1 MILIWLRLK
10 TINYRI
16 KVLCTCNARVLIVY
30 ISAEMYWKRANVYYA
45 QRVRGRIKYCTMP
58 KSPRPPNETTEL
70 LVEKPREETSMAPN
84 VLIKTPRLAS
94 VEGTE
99 FRKNALNIQMLSANL
114 YDQLFKELHHT
125 DESVL
130 RTALKG
136 LSKYNLP
143 STLDKMPDVEL
154 QLPQIDGN
162 IVDHFYKIGKEQSEP
177 YAVLMD
183 EFLKHPTPKMPK
195 EWVFRE
201 GWTRYGKDVEPCDFP
216 REKVMVFDVEVCC
229 KEGDLPTLATAVTS
243 EAWYSW
249 VSKDLI
255 SCNTRSGRY
264 LGYSCKDLI
273 PLETSIK
280 SKEKSTEWTN
290 TPKLC
295 VGHHVA
301 FDRARIMEQY
311 WLNRTALRFID
322 TMSLH
327 IAVSGIT
334 SYQKALLKS
343 KDAIEN
349 ESWQQNSSLNSL
361 NEVYKLYCKSELSK
375 NDRDIFVKGSLED
388 INNDFQNLMS
398 YCAND
403 VKATT
408 RVLEKLWPLF
418 LERFPHP
425 VTLAGILEL
434 GTSYLPVNSNWKR
447 YLDTSNEIYE
457 DMDIESKFLL
467 SQQANQACQL
477 MYNDNYKK
485 DLWLWDQ
492 DWTSKPLKLKKVKK
506 KKPEITVENKPVE
519 PENIYEERF
528 LQLEEMFKSL
538 MATKE
543 QMPIKT
549 PHLAGYPEWYRKL
562 CAPPKDSNWVPG
574 PILISSGMHIV
585 PKLLSL
591 MWKSLP
597 LHYVRGHGWGQLVP
611 YDTDIDLPDAELVPL
626 KELQEHYIKNNMS
639 CNCNIIIDNSD
650 LHEDVQTNLIKYE
663 CVFKKKKIKN
673 ITTQNRSCKENMVSN
688 CGMLKLPHKDGNHLN
703 VGNPLARDFLN
714 KFSQNGL
721 SGKDSKAEHVIEISR
736 MLSYWRNN
744 RERVE
749 KQMVVWT
756 DKLEGCG
763 AIIPQVVVCGTL
775 TRRAVERTWMTASN
789 AIDERVGSELRS
801 MIQSPPGYSL
811 VGADVDSQEL
821 WIASVIGDS
830 YCGKEHGSTAFG
842 WMTLSGKKSNGT
854 DMHSAT
860 AKAIGITRDNAK
872 VLNYARIYGAGKPFS
887 ERLLKQFNP
896 DLSAA
901 QAKQKAIAMFN
912 MTKGNRVYRL
922 LDSVLPEVK
931 KREHSRNGAQELCVI
946 YNMSVEQLFKK
957 PVWSGGSESEMF
969 NSLEQIACSK
979 QPKTPFLDSRLSR
992 ALEMNGID
1000 VDKYI
1005 PTRINWVVQ
1014 SGAVDFLHL
1023 MLVCMRWLIHPT
1035 VRFSLSFHDE
1045 IRYLVPNEHRY
1056 QTALALHVT
1065 NLLVRAFCVKK
1076 LGMTDLPQ
1084 SVAFFSSVEVDTA
1097 LRKDALS
1104 DCVTPSN
1111 PHGLSKGYGI
1121 PLGESLDIIK
1131 AIELSGGNIGV
1142 FKKKKRKTDK
1152 DLKTEQKSNIL
1163 N

>member
-1 MILIWLRLK
+1 
-10 TINYRI
+10 
-16 KVLCTCNARVLIVY
+16 
-30 ISAEMYWKRANVYYA
+30 MYWKRANVYYT
-45 QRVRGRIKYCTMP
+45 QCMRGRVKYSSVSKLPEQAKETKIMLEKSQEEVISDTM
-58 KSPRPPNETTEL
+58 T
-70 LVEKPREETSMAPN
+70 
-84 VLIKTPRLAS
+84 KTPRLMP
-94 VEGTE
+94 VEKSE

-114 YDQLFKELHHT
+114 YDQLFNEAHCT
-125 DESVL
+125 DENIL
-130 RTALKG
+130 KMALNE
-136 LSKYNLP
+136 LSKYDLP
-143 STLDKMPDVEL
+143 STLHKVPDVEL
-154 QLPQIDGN
+154 QLPPIEEN
-162 IVDHFYKIGKEQSEP
+162 IINHFLKIGKIQSEP
-177 YAVLMD
+177 YSVLMD
-183 EFLKHPTPKMPK
+183 EFLKHSIPQMPK

-201 GWTRYGKDVEPCDFP
+201 GWTRYGKEIEPCDYP
-216 REKVMVFDVEVCC
+216 REKVIIFDVEVCC
-229 KEGDLPTLATAVTS
+229 REGDLPTLATAVTS

-311 WLNRTALRFID
+311 WMNRTSLRFID

-327 IAVSGIT
+327 VAISGIT
-334 SYQKALLKS
+334 SYQKTLLKS
-343 KDAIEN
+343 KDSIED
-349 ESWQQNSSLNSL
+349 ESWQHYSSLNSL
-361 NEVYKLYCKSELSK
+361 NEVYKLYCKSELCKS
-375 NDRDIFVKGSLED
+375 DRDTFVKGSLND
-388 INNDFQNLMS
+388 INNNFQNLMS

-408 RVLEKLWPLF
+408 EVLIKLWPLF
-418 LERFPHP
+418 IERFPHP

-457 DMDIESKFLL
+457 DLDIESKFLL

-477 MYNDNYKK
+477 MYNDNFKK

-492 DWTSKPLKLKKVKK
+492 NWTSKVLKLKKEKK
-506 KKPEITVENKPVE
+506 KKPVITVENKPIE
-519 PENIYEERF
+519 PEDIYEERF
-528 LQLEEMFKSL
+528 LKLEKKFTPL
-538 MATKE
+538 METRE
-543 QMPIKT
+543 RMPVKT

-562 CAPPKDSNWVPG
+562 CAPPKHSSWVPG
-574 PILISSGMHIV
+574 PQLISSGMHLV

-611 YDTDIDLPDAELVPL
+611 FDTEIKLTDADLVPL
-626 KELQEHYIKNNMS
+626 KELQVHYIKSNAS
-639 CNCNIIIDNSD
+639 CDCKIIINNTE
-650 LHEDVQTNLIKYE
+650 LHEEVQTNLVKYE
-663 CVFKKKKIKN
+663 CVFKKKKFRN
-673 ITTQNRSCKENMVSN
+673 IHSMPCKDNLSTG
-688 CGMLKLPHKDGNHLN
+688 CGLLKLPHKDGNHLN

-721 SGKDSKAEHVIEISR
+721 SGKDSKAERIIEISR

-749 KQMVVWT
+749 GQIVVWT
-756 DKLEGCG
+756 DKLEGYG

-775 TRRAVERTWMTASN
+775 TRRAVERTWMTAAN

-830 YCGKEHGSTAFG
+830 FYGKEHGATAFG
-842 WMTLSGKKSNGT
+842 WMTLSGKKSDGT

-887 ERLLKQFNP
+887 ERLLKQFSP
-896 DLSAA
+896 DLSPA

-912 MTKGNRVYRL
+912 MTKGNRIYKL
-922 LDSVLPEVK
+922 HDSVLPEIK
-931 KREHSRNGAQELCVI
+931 KREHSRIGAQELCAI
-946 YNMSVEQLFKK
+946 YNMSVEELFEK
-957 PVWSGGSESEMF
+957 PAWSGGSESAMF

-979 QPKTPFLDSRLSR
+979 SPKTPFLESRLSR
-992 ALEMNGID
+992 ALEMNGVD

-1023 MLVCMRWLIHPT
+1023 MLVCMRWLIHPN
-1035 VRFSLSFHDE
+1035 VRFCLSFHDE

-1097 LRKDALS
+1097 LRKDSLS
-1104 DCVTPSN
+1104 DCFTPSN
-1111 PHGLSKGYGI
+1111 PHGLSKGYGV
-1121 PLGESLDIIK
+1121 PLGESLDILK

-1142 FKKKKRKTDK
+1142 FKKKRKK
-1152 DLKTEQKSNIL
+1152 N
-1163 N
+1163 

>member
-1 MILIWLRLK
+1 MNYSYTIFFLNIFTLYKCLRVDLSTK
-10 TINYRI
+10 CIG
-16 KVLCTCNARVLIVY
+16 
-30 ISAEMYWKRANVYYA
+30 MYWNRANVYYA
-45 QRVRGRIKYCTMP
+45 QCVRSRGKYCTVSKFQQP
-58 KSPRPPNETTEL
+58 SKITEL
-70 LVEKPREETSMAPN
+70 LAEKNGKEEETVVSDS
-84 VLIKTPRLAS
+84 LTKIPRLIPK
-94 VEGTE
+94 EKTE
-99 FRKNALNIQMLSANL
+99 FRKNPLNIQMLSANL
-114 YDQLFKELHHT
+114 YDQLFKDSHTT
-125 DESVL
+125 DENVL
-130 RTALKG
+130 KMALNE
-136 LSKYNLP
+136 LSKYDLP
-143 STLDKMPDVEL
+143 SKLHKVPDIEL
-154 QLPQIDGN
+154 QLPPLEGN
-162 IVDHFYKIGKEQSEP
+162 IVDHFYKIGKMQSEP
-177 YAVLMD
+177 YSILMD
-183 EFLKHPTPKMPK
+183 EFLKQEIPDMPK

-201 GWTRYGKDVEPCDFP
+201 GWTRYGKEIEQCDYP
-216 REKVMVFDVEVCC
+216 KEKVMIFDVEVCC
-229 KEGDLPTLATAVTS
+229 REGDLPTLATAVTS

-264 LGYSCKDLI
+264 LGYSCNDLI
-273 PLETSIK
+273 PLETPIK
-280 SKEKSTEWTN
+280 SKEKITEWSN

-327 IAVSGIT
+327 VAISGIT
-334 SYQKALLKS
+334 SYQKTLLKS
-343 KDAIEN
+343 KDIIED
-349 ESWQQNSSLNSL
+349 ESWQQHSSLNSL
-361 NEVYKLYCKSELSK
+361 NEVYKLYCKAELSK
-375 NDRDIFVKGSLED
+375 SDRDIFVKGSLQD

-403 VKATT
+403 VIATNK
-408 RVLEKLWPLF
+408 VLRKLWPLF

-447 YLDTSNEIYE
+447 YLETSNEIYE
-457 DMDIESKFLL
+457 DLDIESKFLL

-492 DWTSKPLKLKKVKK
+492 NWIPKQIKLKKEKK
-506 KKPEITVENKPVE
+506 KKPEITVENKPIE
-519 PENIYEERF
+519 TEDIYEKKF
-528 LQLEEMFKSL
+528 LELQEMFKPL
-538 MATKE
+538 MATCE
-543 QMPIKT
+543 RMPLKT

-562 CAPPKDSNWVPG
+562 CAPPKDPHWVPG
-574 PILISSGMHIV
+574 PLLISSGMHLV

-597 LHYVRGHGWGQLVP
+597 LHYVRGNGWGQLVP
-611 YDTDIDLPDAELVPL
+611 YDTDIKLPDAELVPL
-626 KELQEHYIKNNMS
+626 KELQDHYIKNNKS
-639 CNCNIIIDNSD
+639 CDCKIKINNTE
-650 LHEDVQTNLIKYE
+650 LHENVQTNLVKYE
-663 CVFKKKKIKN
+663 CIFKKKNNKIIRNKP
-673 ITTQNRSCKENMVSN
+673 CKENLSTG
-688 CGMLKLPHKDGNHLN
+688 CGLLKLPHKDGNHLN

-721 SGKDSKAEHVIEISR
+721 SGKDSNAEHIIEISR

-749 KQMVVWT
+749 GQIVVWN
-756 DKLEGCG
+756 DKSKGYG

-775 TRRAVERTWMTASN
+775 TRRAVERTWMTAAN

-830 YCGKEHGSTAFG
+830 YYGKEHGATAFG
-842 WMTLSGKKSNGT
+842 WMTLSGRKNDGT
-854 DMHSAT
+854 DMHSTT

-896 DLSAA
+896 DLSPA

-912 MTKGNRVYRL
+912 MTKGNRIYKL
-922 LDSVLPEVK
+922 HDNVLPEVK
-931 KREHSRNGAQELCVI
+931 KREHSRLGAQELCTI
-946 YNMSVEQLFKK
+946 YNKSVDELFDK
-957 PVWSGGSESEMF
+957 PIWSGGSESAMF

-979 QPKTPFLDSRLSR
+979 EPKTPFLESRLSR
-992 ALEMNGID
+992 ALEMNGVDID
-1000 VDKYI
+1000 KFI

-1023 MLVCMRWLIHPT
+1023 MLVCMRWLIHPN
-1035 VRFSLSFHDE
+1035 VRFCLSFHDE
-1045 IRYLVPNEHRY
+1045 IRYLVPDEHRY
-1056 QTALALHVT
+1056 QTALALHIT

-1097 LRKDALS
+1097 LRKDALN

-1111 PHGLSKGYGI
+1111 PHGLLKGYGV

-1142 FKKKKRKTDK
+1142 FKKKKRKADK
-1152 DLKTEQKSNIL
+1152 TKD
-1163 N
+1163 

>member
-1 MILIWLRLK
+1 
-10 TINYRI
+10 
-16 KVLCTCNARVLIVY
+16 
-30 ISAEMYWKRANVYYA
+30 MYWKRARVYYA
-45 QRVRGRIKYCTMP
+45 QCVRSRYSTVS
-58 KSPRPPNETTEL
+58 KSPRPVNETEII
-70 LVEKPREETSMAPN
+70 VENPREQTVVSDK
-84 VLIKTPRLAS
+84 LTRTPRLIPIDK
-94 VEGTE
+94 TE

-114 YDQLFKELHHT
+114 YDQLFNEPHHMNEDLLKMSLKE
-125 DESVL
+125 
-130 RTALKG
+130 
-136 LSKYNLP
+136 LSKYDLP
-143 STLDKMPDVEL
+143 SILHKVPDVEL
-154 QLPQIDGN
+154 QLPPIEGN
-162 IVDHFYKIGKEQSEP
+162 IIDHFYKIAKIQSDP
-177 YAVLMD
+177 YAILMD
-183 EFLKHPTPKMPK
+183 EFLKHELPAMPK
-195 EWVFRE
+195 TWVFRE
-201 GWTRYGKDVEPCDFP
+201 GWTRYCGNKCEPCDYP
-216 REKVMVFDVEVCC
+216 TEKVIIFDIEVCC
-229 KEGDLPTLATAVTS
+229 TEGDLPTLATAVTS

-249 VSKDLI
+249 TSKDLI
-255 SCNTRSGRY
+255 NCNTRSGRN
-264 LGYSCKDLI
+264 LGYLCKDLI
-273 PLETSIK
+273 PLETSIN

-295 VGHHVA
+295 IGHHVA
-301 FDRARIMEQY
+301 FDRSRIMEQY
-311 WLNRTALRFID
+311 WLSRTALRFID

-327 IAVSGIT
+327 VAISGIT
-334 SYQKALLKS
+334 SYQKTLLKS
-343 KDAIEN
+343 KDTIED
-349 ESWQQNSSLNSL
+349 ESWQQYSSLNSL
-361 NEVYKLYCKSELSK
+361 NEVYKLYCKSDLSK
-375 NDRDIFVKGSLED
+375 SDREIFVKGSLKD
-388 INNDFQNLMS
+388 INSDFQNLMT

-408 RVLEKLWPLF
+408 QVLRKLWPMF

-434 GTSYLPVNSNWKR
+434 GTSYLPVNSNWNR
-447 YLDTSNEIYE
+447 YLNTSNEIFE
-457 DMDIESKFLL
+457 DLDIESKFLL

-492 DWTSKPLKLKKVKK
+492 NWISKELKLKKEKK
-506 KKPEITVENKPVE
+506 KKKEITVENQPIE
-519 PENIYEERF
+519 PIDIYEERF
-528 LQLEEMFKSL
+528 LKLEETFKPL
-538 MATKE
+538 MESSERIPLKA
-543 QMPIKT
+543 

-574 PILISSGMHIV
+574 PVLISSGMHLV

-591 MWKSLP
+591 MWKALP

-611 YDTDIDLPDAELVPL
+611 YDTDIKLPDAELVPI
-626 KELQEHYIKNNMS
+626 KELKDHYVKSNALCDCKIVIN
-639 CNCNIIIDNSD
+639 NSD
-650 LHEDVQTNLIKYE
+650 LHEDVQTNLVKYE
-663 CVFKKKKIKN
+663 CNFKKKKFKSIEC
-673 ITTQNRSCKENMVSN
+673 QPCKHKLATG
-688 CGMLKLPHKDGNHLN
+688 CGTLKLPHKDGNHLN

-721 SGKDSKAEHVIEISR
+721 SGKDSKAERIIEISR

-749 KQMVVWT
+749 GQIVVWT
-756 DKLEGCG
+756 DKSKGFG

-775 TRRAVERTWMTASN
+775 TRRAVERTWMTAAN

-801 MIQSPPGYSL
+801 MIQSPDGYSL

-830 YCGKEHGSTAFG
+830 YYGKEHGSTAFG
-842 WMTLSGKKSNGT
+842 WMTLSGRKSDCT

-872 VLNYARIYGAGKPFS
+872 VLNYARIYGAGKPFA

-896 DLSAA
+896 ELSPT

-922 LDSVLPEVK
+922 CDSVLPEIK
-931 KREHSRNGAQELCVI
+931 KRDHTRRAAQELCAI
-946 YNMSVEQLFKK
+946 YNMSVTELFEK
-957 PVWSGGSESEMF
+957 PAWKGGSESAMF
-969 NSLEQIACSK
+969 NSLEQIACSA
-979 QPKTPFLDSRLSR
+979 QPKTPFLNSRLSR
-992 ALEMNGID
+992 ALEMNGED

-1023 MLVCMRWLIHPT
+1023 MLVCMRWLIHPN
-1035 VRFSLSFHDE
+1035 VRFCLSFHDE

-1065 NLLVRAFCVKK
+1065 NLLVRAFCIKK

-1111 PHGLSKGYGI
+1111 PHGLSKGYGV

-1131 AIELSGGNIGV
+1131 AIELSGGNIGI
-1142 FKKKKRKTDK
+1142 FKKKKRKIDK
-1152 DLKTEQKSNIL
+1152 P
-1163 N
+1163 

>member
-1 MILIWLRLK
+1 
-10 TINYRI
+10 
-16 KVLCTCNARVLIVY
+16 
-30 ISAEMYWKRANVYYA
+30 MYLKRAHIYYA
-45 QRVRGRIKYCTMP
+45 QCVQNSKKYSTVS
-58 KSPRPPNETTEL
+58 KIPRPVNKTEMIVDNSQEQTVMSDTL
-70 LVEKPREETSMAPN
+70 TR
-84 VLIKTPRLAS
+84 TPRLMS
-94 VEGTE
+94 IDKTE
-99 FRKNALNIQMLSANL
+99 FRKNALNIQMLSTNL
-114 YDQLFKELHHT
+114 YDQLFNEPRHTNEDVLKMILKE
-125 DESVL
+125 
-130 RTALKG
+130 
-136 LSKYNLP
+136 LSKYDLP
-143 STLDKMPDVEL
+143 SILHKVPDVEL
-154 QLPQIDGN
+154 QLPPIEGN
-162 IVDHFYKIGKEQSEP
+162 IVEHFYKIGKIQSDQ
-177 YAVLMD
+177 YAILMD
-183 EFLKHPTPKMPK
+183 EFLKHKIPEMPK
-195 EWVFRE
+195 EWVFKE
-201 GWTRYGKDVEPCDFP
+201 GWTRYCGNEIESCDYP
-216 REKVMVFDVEVCC
+216 KEKVIIFDVEVCC
-229 KEGDLPTLATAVTS
+229 IEGDLPTLATAVTS

-249 VSKDLI
+249 TSKDLI
-255 SCNTRSGRY
+255 NCNTRSGRN

-273 PLETSIK
+273 PFETSIN

-311 WLNRTALRFID
+311 WLSRTALRFID

-327 IAVSGIT
+327 VAISGIT
-334 SYQKALLKS
+334 SYQKTLLKS
-343 KDAIEN
+343 KDAIED

-375 NDRDIFVKGSLED
+375 SDREIFVKGSLKD
-388 INNDFQNLMS
+388 INDNFQNLMT

-408 RVLEKLWPLF
+408 QILGKLWPMF

-434 GTSYLPVNSNWKR
+434 GTSYLPVNSNWNR
-447 YLDTSNEIYE
+447 YLNTSNEIYE
-457 DMDIESKFLL
+457 DLDIESKFLL

-492 DWTSKPLKLKKVKK
+492 NWISKEIKLKKEKK
-506 KKPEITVENKPVE
+506 KKLEITVQDQPTES
-519 PENIYEERF
+519 ENIFEERF
-528 LQLEEMFKSL
+528 LKLKEKFKPL
-538 MATKE
+538 MATYE
-543 QMPIKT
+543 RMPLKT
-549 PHLAGYPEWYRKL
+549 PHLAGYPEWFRKL

-574 PILISSGMHIV
+574 PVLISSGMHLV

-611 YDTDIDLPDAELVPL
+611 YDTDIKLPDADLVPI
-626 KELQEHYIKNNMS
+626 KELKYHYVKSNAYCDCKIVIN
-639 CNCNIIIDNSD
+639 NSD
-650 LHEDVQTNLIKYE
+650 LHEDVQTNLVKYE
-663 CVFKKKKIKN
+663 CTFKKKKYRN
-673 ITTQNRSCKENMVSN
+673 IEYRSCKENLVTG
-688 CGMLKLPHKDGNHLN
+688 CGILKLPHKDGNHLN

-721 SGKDSKAEHVIEISR
+721 SGKHSKAERIIEISR

-749 KQMVVWT
+749 GQIVVWT
-756 DKLEGCG
+756 DKSEGFG

-775 TRRAVERTWMTASN
+775 TRRAVERTWMTAAN

-801 MIQSPPGYSL
+801 MIQSPAGYSL

-830 YCGKEHGSTAFG
+830 YYGKEHGATAFG
-842 WMTLSGKKSNGT
+842 WMTLSGRKSDGT

-896 DLSAA
+896 DLSPT

-922 LDSVLPEVK
+922 HDSVLPEIE
-931 KREHSRNGAQELCVI
+931 KRDHSRRGAQELCAI
-946 YNMSVEQLFKK
+946 YNMNVKELFEK
-957 PVWSGGSESEMF
+957 PAWKGGSESAMF
-969 NSLEQIACSK
+969 NSLEQIACSEK
-979 QPKTPFLDSRLSR
+979 PKTPFLDSRLSR
-992 ALEMNGID
+992 ALEMNGED
-1000 VDKYI
+1000 VDKFI

-1023 MLVCMRWLIHPT
+1023 MLVCMRWLIHPN
-1035 VRFSLSFHDE
+1035 VRFCLSFHDE

-1065 NLLVRAFCVKK
+1065 NLLVRAFCIKK

-1104 DCVTPSN
+1104 DCITPSN
-1111 PHGLSKGYGI
+1111 PHGLSKGYGV

-1131 AIELSGGNIGV
+1131 AIEMSEGNIGI
-1142 FKKKKRKTDK
+1142 FKKKKRKIDK
-1152 DLKTEQKSNIL
+1152 PKKY
-1163 N
+1163 

>member
-1 MILIWLRLK
+1 M
-10 TINYRI
+10 
-16 KVLCTCNARVLIVY
+16 
-30 ISAEMYWKRANVYYA
+30 
-45 QRVRGRIKYCTMP
+45 RGHVKYSTVS
-58 KSPRPPNETTEL
+58 KSPRSSNETEII
-70 LVEKPREETSMAPN
+70 VEKSRAEEIISDT
-84 VLIKTPRLAS
+84 LTRYPRLTP
-94 VEGTE
+94 VENE

-114 YDQLFKELHHT
+114 YDQLFNVPHHA
-125 DESVL
+125 DDNIL
-130 RTALKG
+130 RTALKE

-143 STLDKMPDVEL
+143 STLHKLPDVSL
-154 QLPQIDGN
+154 QLPPLEGN
-162 IVDHFYKIGKEQSEP
+162 IIDHFYKIGKIQSDP
-177 YAVLMD
+177 YSILMD
-183 EFLKHPTPKMPK
+183 VFLKQAIPEMPK

-201 GWTRYGKDVEPCDFP
+201 GWTRYGKEIEPCDYP
-216 REKVMVFDVEVCC
+216 KEKVIIFDVEVCC

-243 EAWYSW
+243 DAWYSW

-327 IAVSGIT
+327 IAISGIT
-334 SYQKALLKS
+334 SYQKTLLKS
-343 KDAIEN
+343 KDAIED
-349 ESWQQNSSLNSL
+349 ESWQQYSSLNSL
-361 NEVYKLYCKSELSK
+361 NEVYKLYCKAELSK
-375 NDRDIFVKGSLED
+375 IDRDVFVKGSLKD
-388 INNDFQNLMS
+388 INNDFQNLMN
-398 YCAND
+398 YCAKD

-408 RVLEKLWPLF
+408 QVLRKLWPLF

-434 GTSYLPVNSNWKR
+434 GTSYLPVNSNWNR

-457 DMDIESKFLL
+457 DLDIESKFLL

-492 DWTSKPLKLKKVKK
+492 DWSTKQLKLKKEKK
-506 KKPEITVENKPVE
+506 KKPVITVENKPIE
-519 PENIYEERF
+519 PEDIYEERF
-528 LQLEEMFKSL
+528 LKLEEIFKPL
-538 MATKE
+538 MATNE
-543 QMPIKT
+543 RIPIKT

-562 CAPPKDSNWVPG
+562 CSPPKDPDWVPG
-574 PILISSGMHIV
+574 PLLISSGMHIV

-597 LHYVRGHGWGQLVP
+597 IHYVRGNGWGQLVP
-611 YDTDIDLPDAELVPL
+611 YDTDIKLSDAELVPL
-626 KELQEHYIKNNMS
+626 KELQDHYIRSNTTCDCK
-639 CNCNIIIDNSD
+639 IIINNSD
-650 LHEDVQTNLIKYE
+650 LHEDVQTSLVKYE
-663 CVFKKKKIKN
+663 CIFKNKKYRTIRNKL
-673 ITTQNRSCKENMVSN
+673 CKDNLIIG

-721 SGKDSKAEHVIEISR
+721 SGKDSKAERIIEISR

-749 KQMVVWT
+749 GQIVVWT
-756 DKLEGCG
+756 NKLEGYG

-775 TRRAVERTWMTASN
+775 TRRAVERTWMTAAN

-830 YCGKEHGSTAFG
+830 FYGKEHGATAFG
-842 WMTLSGKKSNGT
+842 WMTLSGRKNDGT

-896 DLSAA
+896 DLSPA

-912 MTKGNRVYRL
+912 MTKGNRIYKL
-922 LDSVLPEVK
+922 HDSVLPEVK
-931 KREHSRNGAQELCVI
+931 KREQSRLGAQELCSF
-946 YNMSVEQLFKK
+946 YNMSVDELFEK
-957 PVWSGGSESEMF
+957 PVWSGGSESAMF

-979 QPKTPFLDSRLSR
+979 QPKTPFLESRLSR
-992 ALEMNGID
+992 ALEMNGVD

-1023 MLVCMRWLIHPT
+1023 MLVCMRWLIHPN
-1035 VRFSLSFHDE
+1035 VRFCLSFHDE
-1045 IRYLVPNEHRY
+1045 IRYLVPDEHRY

-1065 NLLVRAFCVKK
+1065 NLLVRAFCVQK

-1104 DCVTPSN
+1104 DCITPSN
-1111 PHGLSKGYGI
+1111 PHGLSKGYGV

-1131 AIELSGGNIGV
+1131 AIELSGGNIGM
-1142 FKKKKRKTDK
+1142 FKKKMRKTDK
-1152 DLKTEQKSNIL
+1152 LKD
-1163 N
+1163 

>member
-1 MILIWLRLK
+1 
-10 TINYRI
+10 
-16 KVLCTCNARVLIVY
+16 
-30 ISAEMYWKRANVYYA
+30 MYWNRANVCY
-45 QRVRGRIKYCTMP
+45 VRCVRTHGKYCTVSKFP
-58 KSPRPPNETTEL
+58 QQGKITEL
-70 LVEKPREETSMAPN
+70 LTEKSHEEETVSSD
-84 VLIKTPRLAS
+84 LSSRIPRLIPM
-94 VEGTE
+94 EKTE
-99 FRKNALNIQMLSANL
+99 FRKNPLNIQMLSANL
-114 YDQLFKELHHT
+114 YDQLFKEPHTT
-125 DESVL
+125 DENVL
-130 RTALKG
+130 KMALNE
-136 LSKYNLP
+136 LSKYDLP
-143 STLDKMPDVEL
+143 STLHKVPDIEL
-154 QLPQIDGN
+154 QLPPLEGN
-162 IVDHFYKIGKEQSEP
+162 IVDHFYEIGKMQSEP
-177 YAVLMD
+177 YSILMD
-183 EFLKHPTPKMPK
+183 EFLKQGIPEMPK
-195 EWVFRE
+195 EWMFRE
-201 GWTRYGKDVEPCDFP
+201 GWTRYGKEIEQCDHP
-216 REKVMVFDVEVCC
+216 KEKVMIFDVEVCC
-229 KEGDLPTLATAVTS
+229 GEGDLPTLATAVTS

-255 SCNTRSGRY
+255 NCNTRSGRY

-280 SKEKSTEWTN
+280 SKEKVTEWSN

-301 FDRARIMEQY
+301 YDRARIMEQY

-327 IAVSGIT
+327 VAISGIT
-334 SYQKALLKS
+334 SYQKTLLKS
-343 KDAIEN
+343 KDVIED
-349 ESWQQNSSLNSL
+349 ESWQQHSSLNSL
-361 NEVYKLYCKSELSK
+361 NEVYKLYCKAELSK
-375 NDRDIFVKGSLED
+375 SDRDIFVKGSLQD
-388 INNDFQNLMS
+388 INKDFQNLMT

-408 RVLEKLWPLF
+408 EVLTKLWPLF

-457 DMDIESKFLL
+457 DLDIESKFLL

-477 MYNDNYKK
+477 MYNENYKK

-492 DWTSKPLKLKKVKK
+492 NWTSKLLKLKKEKK
-506 KKPEITVENKPVE
+506 KKPEITVENKSIE
-519 PENIYEERF
+519 PEDIYEKRF
-528 LQLEEMFKSL
+528 FELEKMFKPL
-538 MATKE
+538 METSERLPLK
-543 QMPIKT
+543 I

-562 CAPPKDSNWVPG
+562 CSPPKDPHWVPG
-574 PILISSGMHIV
+574 PLLISSGMHLV

-597 LHYVRGHGWGQLVP
+597 LHYVRGNGWGQLVP
-611 YDTDIDLPDAELVPL
+611 YETDIKLPDAELVPL
-626 KELQEHYIKNNMS
+626 KELQDHYIKSNVSCDCKIKINNTE
-639 CNCNIIIDNSD
+639 
-650 LHEDVQTNLIKYE
+650 LHENVQTNLVKYE
-663 CVFKKKKIKN
+663 CIFKKKNHRIIKN
-673 ITTQNRSCKENMVSN
+673 RPCKDNIATG
-688 CGMLKLPHKDGNHLN
+688 CGILKLPHKDGNHLN

-721 SGKDSKAEHVIEISR
+721 SGKDSNAEHIIEISR

-749 KQMVVWT
+749 GQIVVWT
-756 DKLEGCG
+756 DKSKGYG

-775 TRRAVERTWMTASN
+775 TRRAVERTWMTAAN

-830 YCGKEHGSTAFG
+830 YYGKEHGATAFG
-842 WMTLSGKKSNGT
+842 WMTLSGRKSDGT
-854 DMHSAT
+854 DMHSTT

-896 DLSAA
+896 DLSPA

-912 MTKGNRVYRL
+912 MTKGNRIYKL
-922 LDSVLPEVK
+922 YDTVLPEVK
-931 KREHSRNGAQELCVI
+931 KREHSRLGAQELCTI
-946 YNMSVEQLFKK
+946 YNKSVDELFNK
-957 PVWSGGSESEMF
+957 PIWSGGSESAMF

-979 QPKTPFLDSRLSR
+979 QPKTPFLESRLSR
-992 ALEMNGID
+992 ALEMNEVDID
-1000 VDKYI
+1000 KFI

-1023 MLVCMRWLIHPT
+1023 MLVCMRWLIHPN
-1035 VRFSLSFHDE
+1035 VRFCLSFHDE

-1065 NLLVRAFCVKK
+1065 NLLVRAFCIKK

-1097 LRKDALS
+1097 LRKDALN

-1111 PHGLSKGYGI
+1111 PHGLFKGYGV

-1131 AIELSGGNIGV
+1131 AIELSGGNIGM

-1152 DLKTEQKSNIL
+1152 IKD
-1163 N
+1163 

>member
-1 MILIWLRLK
+1 
-10 TINYRI
+10 
-16 KVLCTCNARVLIVY
+16 
-30 ISAEMYWKRANVYYA
+30 MYWKRANVHCT
-45 QRVRGRIKYCTMP
+45 QCLRGRGKFCTVSKFPRSVIETEMIIK
-58 KSPRPPNETTEL
+58 KSQDETVTSS
-70 LVEKPREETSMAPN
+70 ETP
-84 VLIKTPRLAS
+84 VKTPRMAS
-94 VEGTE
+94 AEKTE
-99 FRKNALNIQMLSANL
+99 FRKNDLNIQMLSANL
-114 YDQLFKELHHT
+114 YKQLFDEPHRADENVLKKALKEL
-125 DESVL
+125 
-130 RTALKG
+130 
-136 LSKYNLP
+136 SKFNLP
-143 STLDKMPDVEL
+143 SALHRVPDVEL
-154 QLPQIDGN
+154 QLPELEGN
-162 IVDHFYKIGKEQSEP
+162 IVDHFYKIGKAQSEP

-183 EFLKHPTPKMPK
+183 EFLKHPIPKMPR

-201 GWTRYGKDVEPCDFP
+201 GWTRYGREIEPCEFP
-216 REKVMVFDVEVCC
+216 KEKVMIFDVEVCC
-229 KEGDLPTLATAVTS
+229 KEGDLPTIATAVTS

-273 PLETSIK
+273 PLETSVT
-280 SKEKSTEWTN
+280 SKERSTEWTN

-343 KDAIEN
+343 KGTIED
-349 ESWQQNSSLNSL
+349 ESWQQHSSLNSL

-375 NDRDIFVKGSLED
+375 SERDVFVKGSLND
-388 INNDFQNLMS
+388 IHEDFQNLMS

-408 RVLEKLWPLF
+408 QVLEKLWPLF

-492 DWTSKPLKLKKVKK
+492 DWTSKPLKLKKEKK
-506 KKPEITVENKPVE
+506 KKPEITVENKPID
-519 PENIYEERF
+519 PEDIYEERF
-528 LQLEEMFKSL
+528 LKLEKMFKPL
-538 MATKE
+538 MATSE
-543 QMPIKT
+543 RMPLKT
-549 PHLAGYPEWYRKL
+549 PYLAGYPEWYRKL

-574 PILISSGMHIV
+574 PTLISSGMHIV

-597 LHYVRGHGWGQLVP
+597 LHYLRGYGWGQLVP
-611 YDTDIDLPDAELVPL
+611 YDTDIKLPDAHLLPL
-626 KELQEHYIKNNMS
+626 KELQEHYIKNNAS
-639 CNCNIIIDNSD
+639 CDCNIIINNSD
-650 LHEDVQTNLIKYE
+650 LHEDVQTSLVKCE
-663 CVFKKKKIKN
+663 CIFKKNNFKKLRNKP
-673 ITTQNRSCKENMVSN
+673 CKENIASG

-721 SGKDSKAEHVIEISR
+721 SGKDSKAEHIIEISR

-749 KQMVVWT
+749 RQMVVWN

-775 TRRAVERTWMTASN
+775 TRRAVEKTWMTASN

-830 YCGKEHGSTAFG
+830 YYGKEHGGTAFG
-842 WMTLSGKKSNGT
+842 WMTLSGKKSDCT

-896 DLSAA
+896 DLNTA

-912 MTKGNRVYRL
+912 MTKGNRLYKL
-922 LDSVLPEVK
+922 HNSVLPEVK
-931 KREHSRNGAQELCVI
+931 KREHSRNGAQELCTV
-946 YNMSVEQLFKK
+946 YNMSVEELFEK
-957 PVWSGGSESEMF
+957 PAWSGGSESEMF

-1076 LGMTDLPQ
+1076 LNMTDLPQ

-1111 PHGLSKGYGI
+1111 PHGLSKGYGV
-1121 PLGESLDIIK
+1121 PLGESLDILK
-1131 AIELSGGNIGV
+1131 ALELSGGNIGA
-1142 FKKKKRKTDK
+1142 FKKKKNKNK
-1152 DLKTEQKSNIL
+1152 N
-1163 N
+1163 

>member
-1 MILIWLRLK
+1 
-10 TINYRI
+10 
-16 KVLCTCNARVLIVY
+16 
-30 ISAEMYWKRANVYYA
+30 MYWKRANVYYA
-45 QRVRGRIKYCTMP
+45 QCVRGRFKYSTVS
-58 KSPRPPNETTEL
+58 KSPRLVNEAEL
-70 LVEKPREETSMAPN
+70 IMEKTQNEPVILNTQT
-84 VLIKTPRLAS
+84 KTPRLKP
-94 VEGTE
+94 VEKTE

-114 YDQLFKELHHT
+114 YDQLFNEPRHT
-125 DESVL
+125 DDNIL
-130 RTALKG
+130 RMALNE
-136 LSKYNLP
+136 LSKFDLP
-143 STLDKMPDVEL
+143 STLHMAPDVEL
-154 QLPQIDGN
+154 QLPPIEGN
-162 IVDHFYKIGKEQSEP
+162 IVDHFYEIGKIQSEP
-177 YAVLMD
+177 YSVLMN
-183 EFLKHPTPKMPK
+183 EFLKHTIPEIPK

-201 GWTRYGKDVEPCDFP
+201 GWTRYGKEIEPCDHP
-216 REKVMVFDVEVCC
+216 KEKVMIFDVEVCC

-243 EAWYSW
+243 EAWYGW

-255 SCNTRSGRY
+255 NCSTRSGRY

-273 PLETSIK
+273 PLETSVK

-301 FDRARIMEQY
+301 FDRARVMEQY
-311 WLNRTALRFID
+311 WMNRTALRFID

-327 IAVSGIT
+327 IAISGIT
-334 SYQKALLKS
+334 SYQKTLLKS
-343 KDAIEN
+343 KDTIED
-349 ESWQQNSSLNSL
+349 ESWQQYSSLNSL
-361 NEVYKLYCKSELSK
+361 SEVYKLYCKSELSK
-375 NDRDIFVKGSLED
+375 SDRDIFVKGSLKD

-408 RVLEKLWPLF
+408 QVLKKLWPLF
-418 LERFPHP
+418 IERFPHP

-434 GTSYLPVNSNWKR
+434 GTSYLPVNSNWNR
-447 YLDTSNEIYE
+447 YLNTSNEIYE
-457 DMDIESKFLL
+457 DLDIESKFLL

-477 MYNDNYKK
+477 MFNNNYKK

-492 DWTSKPLKLKKVKK
+492 NWTSKPLKLNKEKK
-506 KKPEITVENKPVE
+506 KKPEITVENKPIE
-519 PENIYEERF
+519 PEDIYEERF
-528 LQLEEMFKSL
+528 LKLEEKFKPL
-538 MATKE
+538 IATSE
-543 QMPIKT
+543 RMPLKT

-574 PILISSGMHIV
+574 PLLISSGMHLV

-611 YDTDIDLPDAELVPL
+611 YDTDIKLPDADLVPL
-626 KELQEHYIKNNMS
+626 NELQDHYIKSNVSCDCKVIINNT
-639 CNCNIIIDNSD
+639 D
-650 LHEDVQTNLIKYE
+650 LHEDIQTNLVKYE
-663 CVFKKKKIKN
+663 CIFKKKKFKN
-673 ITTQNRSCKENMVSN
+673 VRNNKPCKDDLSSG
-688 CGMLKLPHKDGNHLN
+688 CGLLKLPHKDGNHLN

-721 SGKDSKAEHVIEISR
+721 SGKDSKAERIIEISR

-749 KQMVVWT
+749 GQIVVWT
-756 DKLEGCG
+756 DKLEGYG

-775 TRRAVERTWMTASN
+775 TRRAVERTWMTAAN

-830 YCGKEHGSTAFG
+830 YYGKEHGSTAFG
-842 WMTLSGKKSNGT
+842 WMTLSGKKSDST

-872 VLNYARIYGAGKPFS
+872 ILNYARIYGAGKPFS

-896 DLSAA
+896 ELSSA

-912 MTKGNRVYRL
+912 MTKGNRVYKL
-922 LDSVLPEVK
+922 HDSVLPEIK
-931 KREHSRNGAQELCVI
+931 KREHSRNGALELCTI
-946 YNMSVEQLFKK
+946 YNMSVEELFEK
-957 PVWSGGSESEMF
+957 PVWSGGSESAMF
-969 NSLEQIACSK
+969 NSLEQIACSE
-979 QPKTPFLDSRLSR
+979 QPKTPFLESRLSR
-992 ALEMNGID
+992 ALEFDGVN
-1000 VDKYI
+1000 VDKFI

-1023 MLVCMRWLIHPT
+1023 MLVCMRWLIHPS

-1111 PHGLSKGYGI
+1111 PHGLSKGYGV
-1121 PLGESLDIIK
+1121 PLGESLDILK
-1131 AIELSGGNIGV
+1131 AIELSGGQIGWS
-1142 FKKKKRKTDK
+1142 KKKKRKTDK
-1152 DLKTEQKSNIL
+1152 IND
-1163 N
+1163 

>member
-1 MILIWLRLK
+1 
-10 TINYRI
+10 
-16 KVLCTCNARVLIVY
+16 
-30 ISAEMYWKRANVYYA
+30 MYWKRANVYYA
-45 QRVRGRIKYCTMP
+45 RCVRGHFKYCTIS
-58 KSPRPPNETTEL
+58 KSPRPVNEAEL
-70 LVEKPREETSMAPN
+70 IVEKTQNESFIPDTLTKS
-84 VLIKTPRLAS
+84 PRLKP
-94 VEGTE
+94 VEKTE

-114 YDQLFKELHHT
+114 YDQLFNEPRLV
-125 DESVL
+125 DDNIL
-130 RTALKG
+130 RMALNE
-136 LSKYNLP
+136 LSKFDLP
-143 STLDKMPDVEL
+143 STLHKVPDVEL
-154 QLPQIDGN
+154 QLPPIEGN
-162 IVDHFYKIGKEQSEP
+162 IIDHFYKIGKIQSEP
-177 YAVLMD
+177 YSILMD
-183 EFLKHPTPKMPK
+183 EFLKHNLPEIPK

-201 GWTRYGKDVEPCDFP
+201 GWTRYGEEIEPCDYP
-216 REKVMVFDVEVCC
+216 KEKVMIFDVEVCC
-229 KEGDLPTLATAVTS
+229 REGDLPTLATAVTS

-255 SCNTRSGRY
+255 NCNTRSGRY

-273 PLETSIK
+273 PLETSAK

-301 FDRARIMEQY
+301 FDRARVMEQY
-311 WLNRTALRFID
+311 WMNRTALRFID

-327 IAVSGIT
+327 VAISGIT
-334 SYQKALLKS
+334 SYQKTLLKS
-343 KDAIEN
+343 KNCIED
-349 ESWQQNSSLNSL
+349 ESWQQYSSLNSL
-361 NEVYKLYCKSELSK
+361 SEVYKLYCKSELSK
-375 NDRDIFVKGSLED
+375 SDRDIFVKGSLKD

-408 RVLEKLWPLF
+408 QVLRKLWPLF
-418 LERFPHP
+418 IERFPHP

-434 GTSYLPVNSNWKR
+434 GTSYLPVNSNWNR
-447 YLDTSNEIYE
+447 YLNTSNEIYE
-457 DMDIESKFLL
+457 DLDIESKFLL

-477 MYNDNYKK
+477 MFNDNYKK

-492 DWTSKPLKLKKVKK
+492 NWTSKPLKLNKEKK
-506 KKPEITVENKPVE
+506 KKPEITVKNKPSE
-519 PENIYEERF
+519 PEDIYEERF
-528 LQLEEMFKSL
+528 LKLEETFKTL
-538 MATKE
+538 MATIE
-543 QMPIKT
+543 RMPLKT

-562 CAPPKDSNWVPG
+562 CAPPKDPNWVPG
-574 PILISSGMHIV
+574 PLLISSGMHLV

-611 YDTDIDLPDAELVPL
+611 YDTDIKLPDADLVPL
-626 KELQEHYIKNNMS
+626 NELQDHYSKSNVSCDCKVIINNT
-639 CNCNIIIDNSD
+639 D
-650 LHEDVQTNLIKYE
+650 LHEDIQTNLVKYE
-663 CVFKKKKIKN
+663 CVFKNKHFRN
-673 ITTQNRSCKENMVSN
+673 IRNNKPCKENLSTG
-688 CGMLKLPHKDGNHLN
+688 CGLLKLPHKDGNHLN

-721 SGKDSKAEHVIEISR
+721 SGKDSKAERIIEISR

-749 KQMVVWT
+749 GQIVVWT
-756 DKLEGCG
+756 DKLEGYG

-775 TRRAVERTWMTASN
+775 TRRAVEKTWMTAAN

-830 YCGKEHGSTAFG
+830 YYGKEHGSTAFG
-842 WMTLSGKKSNGT
+842 WMTLSGRKSDNT

-896 DLSAA
+896 DLNAA

-912 MTKGNRVYRL
+912 MTKGKRVYKL
-922 LDSVLPEVK
+922 HYSVLPEVK
-931 KREHSRNGAQELCVI
+931 KREHSRIGAQELCSI
-946 YNMSVEQLFKK
+946 YNKSVEELFEK
-957 PVWSGGSESEMF
+957 PVWSGGSESAMF
-969 NSLEQIACSK
+969 NSLEQIACSD
-979 QPKTPFLDSRLSR
+979 QPKTPFLESRLSR
-992 ALEMNGID
+992 ALEFNGVD
-1000 VDKYI
+1000 VDKFI

-1023 MLVCMRWLIHPT
+1023 MLVCMRWLIHPS

-1104 DCVTPSN
+1104 DCITPSN
-1111 PHGLSKGYGI
+1111 PHGLSKGYGV
-1121 PLGESLDIIK
+1121 PLGESLDILK
-1131 AIELSGGNIGV
+1131 AIELSGGQIGW
-1142 FKKKKRKTDK
+1142 FKKKKRKNDK
-1152 DLKTEQKSNIL
+1152 L
-1163 N
+1163 ND

>member
-1 MILIWLRLK
+1 
-10 TINYRI
+10 
-16 KVLCTCNARVLIVY
+16 
-30 ISAEMYWKRANVYYA
+30 MYWKCANVYYA
-45 QRVRGRIKYCTMP
+45 QCLRGRIRYCTVS
-58 KSPRPPNETTEL
+58 KSTRPINETKISVENCREKKIKPEPETVTRAPRL
-70 LVEKPREETSMAPN
+70 TPVEK
-84 VLIKTPRLAS
+84 
-94 VEGTE
+94 TE
-99 FRKNALNIQMLSANL
+99 FRKNAFNIQMLSANL
-114 YDQLFKELHHT
+114 YEQLFNETHRVNENILKMALEEL
-125 DESVL
+125 SN
-130 RTALKG
+130 
-136 LSKYNLP
+136 YNLP

-154 QLPQIDGN
+154 QLPPIEGN
-162 IVDHFYKIGKEQSEP
+162 IIDHFYKIGKTQSEP
-177 YAVLMD
+177 YLILMD
-183 EFLKHPTPKMPK
+183 EFLSQSLPKKPK

-201 GWTRYGKDVEPCDFP
+201 GWTRYGKEIESCDYP
-216 REKVMVFDVEVCC
+216 KEKVMIFDVEVCC
-229 KEGDLPTLATAVTS
+229 TEGDLPTLATAVTS

-255 SCNTRSGRY
+255 SCNSRIGRN

-280 SKEKSTEWTN
+280 SREKSNEWTD

-295 VGHHVA
+295 IGHHVA
-301 FDRARIMEQY
+301 FDRARVMEQY

-327 IAVSGIT
+327 VAVSGIT
-334 SYQKALLKS
+334 SYQKTLLKS
-343 KDAIEN
+343 KDIIED
-349 ESWQQNSSLNSL
+349 ESWQQYSSLNSL

-375 NDRDIFVKGSLED
+375 SDRDIFVKGSLKD

-403 VKATT
+403 VIATT
-408 RVLEKLWPLF
+408 QVLRKLWPLF

-425 VTLAGILEL
+425 VTFAGMLEL

-457 DMDIESKFLL
+457 DLNIESKFLL
-467 SQQANQACQL
+467 SQHANQACQL
-477 MYNDNYKK
+477 MFNDNYKK

-492 DWTSKPLKLKKVKK
+492 DWTTKQIKLKKEKK
-506 KKPEITVENKPVE
+506 KKPAITVENKPIE
-519 PENIYEERF
+519 PEDMYEERF
-528 LQLEEMFKSL
+528 LELEKKFKPL
-538 MATKE
+538 METIE
-543 QMPIKT
+543 RMPVKT

-562 CAPPKDSNWVPG
+562 CAPPKEPNWVPG
-574 PILISSGMHIV
+574 PNLISSGMHLV

-611 YDTDIDLPDAELVPL
+611 YETDIKLPDAELVPL
-626 KELQEHYIKNNMS
+626 KELKDHYNKNVGSCECDIKINH
-639 CNCNIIIDNSD
+639 SD
-650 LHEDVQTNLIKYE
+650 LHENVQTNLVKYE
-663 CVFKKKKIKN
+663 CTFKKKKYKN
-673 ITTQNRSCKENMVSN
+673 KPNNLCKENLGIN
-688 CGMLKLPHKDGNHLN
+688 CGLLKLPHKDGNHLN

-714 KFSQNGL
+714 KFSQSGL
-721 SGKDSKAEHVIEISR
+721 SGKDSKAERIIEISR

-749 KQMVVWT
+749 GQIVVWT
-756 DKLEGCG
+756 DKSEGLG

-801 MIQSPPGYSL
+801 MIQSPPGYCL

-830 YCGKEHGSTAFG
+830 YYGKEHGATAFG

-896 DLSAA
+896 DLSYAE
-901 QAKQKAIAMFN
+901 AKQKAIAMFN
-912 MTKGNRVYRL
+912 MTKGNRVYKL
-922 LDSVLPEVK
+922 LDSVLPEIK
-931 KREHSRNGAQELCVI
+931 KRKHSRLSARELCI
-946 YNMSVEQLFKK
+946 MYNVNVDEIFEK
-957 PVWSGGSESEMF
+957 PVWSGGSESAMF
-969 NSLEQIACSK
+969 NSLEQIACSDH
-979 QPKTPFLDSRLSR
+979 PKTPFLESRLSR
-992 ALEMNGID
+992 ALEVNGID
-1000 VDKYI
+1000 VEKFI

-1023 MLVCMRWLIHPT
+1023 MLVCMRWLIHPN
-1035 VRFSLSFHDE
+1035 VRFCLSFHDE
-1045 IRYLVPNEHRY
+1045 IRYIVPNEHRY
-1056 QTALALHVT
+1056 ETALALHVT

-1097 LRKDALS
+1097 LRKDATN
-1104 DCVTPSN
+1104 DGITPSN
-1111 PHGLSKGYGI
+1111 PHGLLKGYGVL
-1121 PLGESLDIIK
+1121 LGESLDIAK
-1131 AIELSGGNIGV
+1131 TIELSGGNIGV
-1142 FKKKKRKTDK
+1142 FKVKKKK
-1152 DLKTEQKSNIL
+1152 N
-1163 N
+1163 

>member
-1 MILIWLRLK
+1 
-10 TINYRI
+10 
-16 KVLCTCNARVLIVY
+16 
-30 ISAEMYWKRANVYYA
+30 MYWKRANVYYA
-45 QRVRGRIKYCTMP
+45 QCVRGHGKYSTVS
-58 KSPRPPNETTEL
+58 KFQRPGKITEL
-70 LVEKPREETSMAPN
+70 LAGKSRDEETVVSDS
-84 VLIKTPRLAS
+84 LTRIPRLIPK
-94 VEGTE
+94 ETE
-99 FRKNALNIQMLSANL
+99 FRKNPLNIQMLSANL
-114 YDQLFKELHHT
+114 YNQLFNQSYTT
-125 DESVL
+125 DENIL
-130 RTALKG
+130 KMALNE
-136 LSKYNLP
+136 LSKYDLP
-143 STLDKMPDVEL
+143 SKLHKVPDIEL
-154 QLPQIDGN
+154 QLPPLEGN
-162 IVDHFYKIGKEQSEP
+162 IVDHFYEIGKKQSEP
-177 YAVLMD
+177 YSVLMD
-183 EFLKHPTPKMPK
+183 EFLKQEIPDIPK

-201 GWTRYGKDVEPCDFP
+201 GWTRYGKEIEECDYP
-216 REKVMVFDVEVCC
+216 KEKVMIFDVEVCC
-229 KEGDLPTLATAVTS
+229 REGDLPTLATAVTS

-264 LGYSCKDLI
+264 LGYSCNDLI
-273 PLETSIK
+273 PLETSSK
-280 SKEKSTEWTN
+280 SKEKITEWSN

-327 IAVSGIT
+327 IAISGIT
-334 SYQKALLKS
+334 SYQKTLLKS
-343 KDAIEN
+343 KDIIED
-349 ESWQQNSSLNSL
+349 ESWQQHSSLNSL
-361 NEVYKLYCKSELSK
+361 NEVYKLYCKAELSK
-375 NDRDIFVKGSLED
+375 SDRDIFVKGSLQD

-403 VKATT
+403 VIATT
-408 RVLEKLWPLF
+408 KVLRKLWPLF

-447 YLDTSNEIYE
+447 YLETSNEIYE
-457 DMDIESKFLL
+457 DLDIESKFLL

-477 MYNDNYKK
+477 MFNDNYKK

-492 DWTSKPLKLKKVKK
+492 NWIPKELKLKKEKK
-506 KKPEITVENKPVE
+506 KKPEITVENKPIE
-519 PENIYEERF
+519 PEDIYEKKF
-528 LQLEEMFKSL
+528 LKLQEMFKPL
-538 MATKE
+538 METCE
-543 QMPIKT
+543 RMPLKT

-562 CAPPKDSNWVPG
+562 CAPPKDPHWVPG
-574 PILISSGMHIV
+574 PLLISSGMHLV

-611 YDTDIDLPDAELVPL
+611 YDTDIKIPDAELVPL
-626 KELQEHYIKNNMS
+626 KELQDHYIKSNVSCDCKIKINNTE
-639 CNCNIIIDNSD
+639 
-650 LHEDVQTNLIKYE
+650 LHENVQTNLVKYE
-663 CVFKKKKIKN
+663 CIFKKNHKTIR
-673 ITTQNRSCKENMVSN
+673 NRPCKENLTTG
-688 CGMLKLPHKDGNHLN
+688 CGILKLPHKDGNHLN

-721 SGKDSKAEHVIEISR
+721 SGKDSNAEHIIEISR

-749 KQMVVWT
+749 GQIVVWT
-756 DKLEGCG
+756 DKSKGYG

-775 TRRAVERTWMTASN
+775 TRRAVERTWMTAAN

-830 YCGKEHGSTAFG
+830 YYGKEHGATAFG
-842 WMTLSGKKSNGT
+842 WMTLSGRKSDGT
-854 DMHSAT
+854 DMHSST

-896 DLSAA
+896 DISPA

-912 MTKGNRVYRL
+912 MTKGNRIYKL
-922 LDSVLPEVK
+922 HDTVLPEVK
-931 KREHSRNGAQELCVI
+931 KREHSRLGAQELCNI
-946 YNMSVEQLFKK
+946 YNKSVDELFNK
-957 PVWSGGSESEMF
+957 PIWSGGSESAMF

-979 QPKTPFLDSRLSR
+979 QPKTPFLESRLSR
-992 ALEMNGID
+992 ALEMNGVDI
-1000 VDKYI
+1000 DKYI

-1023 MLVCMRWLIHPT
+1023 MLVCMRWLIHPN
-1035 VRFSLSFHDE
+1035 VRFCLSFHDE
-1045 IRYLVPNEHRY
+1045 IRYLVPDEHRY

-1097 LRKDALS
+1097 LRKDALN
-1104 DCVTPSN
+1104 DCITPSN
-1111 PHGLSKGYGI
+1111 PHGLFKGYGV
-1121 PLGESLDIIK
+1121 PLGQSLDIIK
-1131 AIELSGGNIGV
+1131 AIELSGGNIGT

-1152 DLKTEQKSNIL
+1152 TRD
-1163 N
+1163 

>member
-1 MILIWLRLK
+1 
-10 TINYRI
+10 
-16 KVLCTCNARVLIVY
+16 
-30 ISAEMYWKRANVYYA
+30 MYWKRANVYYA
-45 QRVRGRIKYCTMP
+45 QCVRGHGKYSTVS
-58 KSPRPPNETTEL
+58 KFQRPGKITEL
-70 LVEKPREETSMAPN
+70 LAGKSRDEETVVSDS
-84 VLIKTPRLAS
+84 LTRIPRLIPK
-94 VEGTE
+94 ETE
-99 FRKNALNIQMLSANL
+99 FRKNPLNIQMLSANL
-114 YDQLFKELHHT
+114 YNQLFNESYTT
-125 DESVL
+125 DENIL
-130 RTALKG
+130 KMALNE
-136 LSKYNLP
+136 LSKYDLP
-143 STLDKMPDVEL
+143 SKLHKVPDIEL
-154 QLPQIDGN
+154 QLPPLEGN
-162 IVDHFYKIGKEQSEP
+162 IVDHFYEIGKKQSEP
-177 YAVLMD
+177 YSVLMD
-183 EFLKHPTPKMPK
+183 EFLKQEIPDIPK

-201 GWTRYGKDVEPCDFP
+201 GWTRYGKEIEECDYP
-216 REKVMVFDVEVCC
+216 KEKVMIFDVEVCC
-229 KEGDLPTLATAVTS
+229 REGDLPTLATAVTS

-264 LGYSCKDLI
+264 LGYSCNDLI
-273 PLETSIK
+273 PLETSSK
-280 SKEKSTEWTN
+280 SKEKITEWSN

-327 IAVSGIT
+327 IAISGIT
-334 SYQKALLKS
+334 SYQKTLLKS
-343 KDAIEN
+343 KDIIED
-349 ESWQQNSSLNSL
+349 ESWQQHSSLNSL
-361 NEVYKLYCKSELSK
+361 NEVYKLYCKAELSK
-375 NDRDIFVKGSLED
+375 SDRDIFVKGSLQD

-403 VKATT
+403 VIATT
-408 RVLEKLWPLF
+408 KVLRKLWPLF

-447 YLDTSNEIYE
+447 YLETSNEIYE
-457 DMDIESKFLL
+457 DLDIESKFLL

-477 MYNDNYKK
+477 MFNDNYKK

-492 DWTSKPLKLKKVKK
+492 NWIPKELKLKKEKK
-506 KKPEITVENKPVE
+506 KKPEITVENKPIE
-519 PENIYEERF
+519 PEDIYEKKF
-528 LQLEEMFKSL
+528 LKLQEMFKPL
-538 MATKE
+538 METCE
-543 QMPIKT
+543 RMPLKT

-562 CAPPKDSNWVPG
+562 CAPPKDPHWVPG
-574 PILISSGMHIV
+574 PLLISSGMHLV

-611 YDTDIDLPDAELVPL
+611 YDTDIKIPDAELVPL
-626 KELQEHYIKNNMS
+626 KELQDHYIKSNVSCDCKIKINNTE
-639 CNCNIIIDNSD
+639 
-650 LHEDVQTNLIKYE
+650 LHENVQTNLVKYE
-663 CVFKKKKIKN
+663 CIFKKNHKTIR
-673 ITTQNRSCKENMVSN
+673 NRPCKENLTTG
-688 CGMLKLPHKDGNHLN
+688 CGILKLPHKDGNHLN

-721 SGKDSKAEHVIEISR
+721 SGKDSNAEHIIEISR

-749 KQMVVWT
+749 GQIVVWT
-756 DKLEGCG
+756 DKSKGYG

-775 TRRAVERTWMTASN
+775 TRRAVERTWMTAAN

-830 YCGKEHGSTAFG
+830 YYGKEHGATAFG
-842 WMTLSGKKSNGT
+842 WMTLSGRKSDGT
-854 DMHSAT
+854 DMHSST

-896 DLSAA
+896 DISPA

-912 MTKGNRVYRL
+912 MTKGNRIYKL
-922 LDSVLPEVK
+922 HDTVLPEVK
-931 KREHSRNGAQELCVI
+931 KREHSRLGAQELCNI
-946 YNMSVEQLFKK
+946 YNKSVDELFNK
-957 PVWSGGSESEMF
+957 PIWSGGSESAMF

-979 QPKTPFLDSRLSR
+979 QPKTPFLESRLSR
-992 ALEMNGID
+992 ALEMNGVDI
-1000 VDKYI
+1000 DKYI

-1023 MLVCMRWLIHPT
+1023 MLVCMRWLIHPN
-1035 VRFSLSFHDE
+1035 VRFCLSFHDE
-1045 IRYLVPNEHRY
+1045 IRYLVPDEHRY

-1097 LRKDALS
+1097 LRKDALN
-1104 DCVTPSN
+1104 DCITPSN
-1111 PHGLSKGYGI
+1111 PHGLFKGYGV
-1121 PLGESLDIIK
+1121 PLGQSLDIIK
-1131 AIELSGGNIGV
+1131 AIELSGGNIGT

-1152 DLKTEQKSNIL
+1152 TRD
-1163 N
+1163 

>member
-1 MILIWLRLK
+1 M
-10 TINYRI
+10 YR
-16 KVLCTCNARVLIVY
+16 
-30 ISAEMYWKRANVYYA
+30 KRSNVYYA
-45 QRVRGRIKYCTMP
+45 KCVACNVCFRGKYCTTF
-58 KSPRPPNETTEL
+58 KSPPTVNNPEL
-70 LVEKPREETSMAPN
+70 LVEKSRVRTEIHDD
-84 VLIKTPRLAS
+84 VLPKTPRLTS
-94 VEGTE
+94 VEKTE
-99 FRKNALNIQMLSANL
+99 FRQNALNIQMLSANL
-114 YDQLFKELHHT
+114 FDQLFNEPHRSDENVLKMALKEL
-125 DESVL
+125 
-130 RTALKG
+130 
-136 LSKYNLP
+136 SKFDLP
-143 STLDKMPDVEL
+143 STLHPVPDVEL
-154 QLPQIDGN
+154 QLPPLKGN
-162 IVDHFYKIGKEQSEP
+162 IIDHFHEIGKIQSAP
-177 YAVLMD
+177 YSILME
-183 EFLKHPTPKMPK
+183 EFLKNSTPEMPK

-201 GWTRYGKDVEPCDFP
+201 GWTRYGKEVEPCDFP
-216 REKVMVFDVEVCC
+216 KEKVMIFDVEVCC

-249 VSKDLI
+249 TSRDLI
-255 SCNTRSGRY
+255 NCNSTSGRY

-273 PLETSIK
+273 PLESSLK
-280 SKEKSTEWTN
+280 SREKSTEWTN
-290 TPKLC
+290 MPKLC

-327 IAVSGIT
+327 VAVSGIT

-343 KDAIEN
+343 KNVIED
-349 ESWQQNSSLNSL
+349 ESWQHKSSLNSL

-375 NDRDIFVKGSLED
+375 SDRDTFVKGSLKD
-388 INNDFQNLMS
+388 INNNFQNLMT

-408 RVLEKLWPLF
+408 KVLEKLWPLF
-418 LERFPHP
+418 LARFPHP

-434 GTSYLPVNSNWKR
+434 GTSYLPINSNWKR

-457 DMDIESKFLL
+457 DLDIESKFLL

-477 MYNDNYKK
+477 MYNHNYKK

-492 DWTSKPLKLKKVKK
+492 DWVSKSLKLKKEKK
-506 KKPEITVENKPVE
+506 KKPEITVENKPIE
-519 PENIYEERF
+519 PEDIYEDRF
-528 LQLEEMFKSL
+528 LKLEKQFKPL
-538 MATKE
+538 LATKE
-543 QMPIKT
+543 QMPLKT

-562 CAPPKDSNWVPG
+562 CAPPKDPNWVPG
-574 PILISSGMHIV
+574 PTLISSGMHIV

-611 YDTDIDLPDAELVPL
+611 FDTDVKLSDSELVPL
-626 KELQEHYIKNNMS
+626 KELQDHFIKNNTS
-639 CNCNIIIDNSD
+639 CDCKIIINNSD
-650 LHEDVQTNLIKYE
+650 LHEDVQTNLVKYE
-663 CVFKKKKIKN
+663 CSFKKKNYKN
-673 ITTQNRSCKENMVSN
+673 MQSKHCKNN
-688 CGMLKLPHKDGNHLN
+688 IATGCGLLKLPHKDGNHLN

-714 KFSQNGL
+714 KFSKNGL
-721 SGKDSKAEHVIEISR
+721 SGKDSKAEHIIEISR
-736 MLSYWRNN
+736 KLSYWRNN

-749 KQMVVWT
+749 GQMVVWT
-756 DKLEGCG
+756 DKSEGFG

-775 TRRAVERTWMTASN
+775 TRRAVERTWMTAAN

-830 YCGKEHGSTAFG
+830 HYCKEHGGTAFG
-842 WMTLSGKKSNGT
+842 WMTLSGKKSDGT

-896 DLSAA
+896 DLSHT

-912 MTKGNRVYRL
+912 MTKGNRIYRL
-922 LDSVLPEVK
+922 HNSVLPEIK
-931 KREHSRNGAQELCVI
+931 KREHSRLGAQELCGI
-946 YNMSVEQLFKK
+946 YNKSVDELFEK
-957 PVWSGGSESEMF
+957 PAWKGGSESEMF
-969 NSLEQIACSK
+969 NSLERIACSK

-992 ALEMNGID
+992 ALEMNGVD

-1023 MLVCMRWLIHPT
+1023 MLVCMRWLIHPS

-1045 IRYLVPNEHRY
+1045 IRYLVPDEHRY

-1104 DCVTPSN
+1104 DCITPSN
-1111 PHGLSKGYGI
+1111 PHGLLKGYGV
-1121 PLGESLDIIK
+1121 PLGESLDIVK
-1131 AIELSGGNIGV
+1131 ALELSGGNIGV
-1142 FKKKKRKTDK
+1142 FKKKKKKSDK
-1152 DLKTEQKSNIL
+1152 N
-1163 N
+1163 

>member
-1 MILIWLRLK
+1 
-10 TINYRI
+10 
-16 KVLCTCNARVLIVY
+16 
-30 ISAEMYWKRANVYYA
+30 MYWKRANVYYA
-45 QRVRGRIKYCTMP
+45 RCVRGRFKYCTVS
-58 KSPRPPNETTEL
+58 KSPRPVNEAEL
-70 LVEKPREETSMAPN
+70 IVEKTQNESVIPDT
-84 VLIKTPRLAS
+84 LTKTPRLKP
-94 VEGTE
+94 VEKTE

-114 YDQLFKELHHT
+114 YDQLFNEPHHV
-125 DESVL
+125 DDNVL
-130 RTALKG
+130 RKALNE
-136 LSKYNLP
+136 LSKFDLP
-143 STLDKMPDVEL
+143 STLHKVPDVEL
-154 QLPQIDGN
+154 QLPPIEGN
-162 IVDHFYKIGKEQSEP
+162 IIDHFYKIGKIQSEP
-177 YAVLMD
+177 YSVLMD
-183 EFLKHPTPKMPK
+183 EFLKNSIPEIPKN
-195 EWVFRE
+195 WVFRE
-201 GWTRYGKDVEPCDFP
+201 GWTRYGKKIEPCDYP
-216 REKVMVFDVEVCC
+216 KEKLMIFDVEVCC
-229 KEGDLPTLATAVTS
+229 REGDLPTLATAVTS

-255 SCNTRSGRY
+255 NCNTRSGRY

-273 PLETSIK
+273 PLETSVK

-301 FDRARIMEQY
+301 FDRARVMEQY
-311 WLNRTALRFID
+311 WMNRTALRFID

-327 IAVSGIT
+327 IAISGIT
-334 SYQKALLKS
+334 SYQKTLLKS
-343 KDAIEN
+343 KDCIED
-349 ESWQQNSSLNSL
+349 ESWQQYSSLNSL
-361 NEVYKLYCKSELSK
+361 SEVYKLYCKSELSK
-375 NDRDIFVKGSLED
+375 SDRDIFVKGSLKD

-403 VKATT
+403 VKATAQ
-408 RVLEKLWPLF
+408 VLKKLWPLF
-418 LERFPHP
+418 VERFPHP

-434 GTSYLPVNSNWKR
+434 GTSYLPVNSNWNR
-447 YLDTSNEIYE
+447 YLNTSNEIYE
-457 DMDIESKFLL
+457 DFDIESKFLL

-477 MYNDNYKK
+477 MFNDNYKK

-492 DWTSKPLKLKKVKK
+492 NWASKPLKLNKEKK
-506 KKPEITVENKPVE
+506 KKPEITVKNKPIE
-519 PENIYEERF
+519 PEDIYEERF
-528 LQLEEMFKSL
+528 LKLEEMFKPL
-538 MATKE
+538 MATNE
-543 QMPIKT
+543 RMPLKK

-562 CAPPKDSNWVPG
+562 CAPPKDPNWVPG
-574 PILISSGMHIV
+574 PLLISSGMHLV

-611 YDTDIDLPDAELVPL
+611 YDTDIKLPDADLVPL
-626 KELQEHYIKNNMS
+626 KELQDYYIKSYISCDCKVIINNT
-639 CNCNIIIDNSD
+639 D
-650 LHEDVQTNLIKYE
+650 LHEDIQTNLVKYE
-663 CVFKKKKIKN
+663 CVFKKKHFRNVRNSKP
-673 ITTQNRSCKENMVSN
+673 CKENLTTG
-688 CGMLKLPHKDGNHLN
+688 CGLLKLPHKDGNHLN

-721 SGKDSKAEHVIEISR
+721 SGKDSKAERIIEISR

-749 KQMVVWT
+749 GQIVVWT
-756 DKLEGCG
+756 NKLEGYG

-775 TRRAVERTWMTASN
+775 TRRAVEKTWMTAAN

-801 MIQSPPGYSL
+801 MIQSPPGFSL

-821 WIASVIGDS
+821 WIASIIGDS
-830 YCGKEHGSTAFG
+830 YYGKEHGSTAFG
-842 WMTLSGKKSNGT
+842 WMTLSGKKSDST

-872 VLNYARIYGAGKPFS
+872 ILNYARIYGAGKPFS

-896 DLSAA
+896 DLSPA

-912 MTKGNRVYRL
+912 MTKGKRIYKLRN
-922 LDSVLPEVK
+922 SVLPEVI
-931 KREHSRNGAQELCVI
+931 KRDHSRIGAQELCSI
-946 YNMSVEQLFKK
+946 YNMSVEELFEK
-957 PVWSGGSESEMF
+957 PVWSGGSESAMF
-969 NSLEQIACSK
+969 NSLEQIACSE
-979 QPKTPFLDSRLSR
+979 QPKTPFLESRLSR
-992 ALEMNGID
+992 ALEFDGVD

-1023 MLVCMRWLIHPT
+1023 MLVCMRWLIHPS

-1104 DCVTPSN
+1104 DCITPSN
-1111 PHGLSKGYGI
+1111 PHGLSKGYGV
-1121 PLGESLDIIK
+1121 PLGESLDILK
-1131 AIELSGGNIGV
+1131 AIELSGGQIGS
-1142 FKKKKRKTDK
+1142 FKKKRRKIDK
-1152 DLKTEQKSNIL
+1152 IND
-1163 N
+1163 

>member
-1 MILIWLRLK
+1 
-10 TINYRI
+10 
-16 KVLCTCNARVLIVY
+16 
-30 ISAEMYWKRANVYYA
+30 MYWKRANVYYA
-45 QRVRGRIKYCTMP
+45 QCLRSRAQFCTV
-58 KSPRPPNETTEL
+58 SESCRPINEAKIN
-70 LVEKPREETSMAPN
+70 VEKCQEKKVTSESDSVVAA
-84 VLIKTPRLAS
+84 KAPRLMP
-94 VEGTE
+94 VEKTE

-114 YDQLFKELHHT
+114 YDQLFKEHHQS
-125 DESVL
+125 DENVL
-130 RTALKG
+130 RMALNE

-143 STLDKMPDVEL
+143 STLHKIPDVEL
-154 QLPQIDGN
+154 QLPPLEGN
-162 IVDHFYKIGKEQSEP
+162 IVEHFYNIGKAQSEP
-177 YAVLMD
+177 YSVLMD
-183 EFLKHPTPKMPK
+183 EFLKYSIPEKPK

-201 GWTRYGKDVEPCDFP
+201 GWTRYGKEIESCDYP
-216 REKVMVFDVEVCC
+216 KEKVMVFDIEVCC
-229 KEGDLPTLATAVTS
+229 TEGDLPTLATAVTS

-255 SCNTRSGRY
+255 SCNTRKGRN
-264 LGYSCKDLI
+264 LGYSCNDLI

-280 SKEKSTEWTN
+280 SKEKCTEWTN

-295 VGHHVA
+295 IGHHVA
-301 FDRARIMEQY
+301 FDRARVMEQY
-311 WLNRTALRFID
+311 WLSRTALRFID

-327 IAVSGIT
+327 VAVSGIT
-334 SYQKALLKS
+334 SYQKTLLKS
-343 KDAIEN
+343 TDVIED
-349 ESWQQNSSLNSL
+349 ESWQQYSSLNSL
-361 NEVYKLYCKSELSK
+361 NEVYKLYCKSELKKS
-375 NDRDIFVKGSLED
+375 DRDIFVKGSLKD
-388 INNDFQNLMS
+388 ISDDFQNLMN

-403 VKATT
+403 VIATT
-408 RVLEKLWPLF
+408 QVLTKLWPLF
-418 LERFPHP
+418 TERFPHP
-425 VTLAGILEL
+425 VTLAGMLEL

-457 DMDIESKFLL
+457 DLNIESKFLL

-477 MYNDNYKK
+477 LFDDNYKK
-485 DLWLWDQ
+485 DMWLWDQ
-492 DWTSKPLKLKKVKK
+492 DWATKELKLKKEKK
-506 KKPEITVENKPVE
+506 KKPEITVENKPIE
-519 PENIYEERF
+519 PEDIYEERF
-528 LQLEEMFKSL
+528 LELEKMFKPL
-538 MATKE
+538 MATSE
-543 QMPIKT
+543 RMPLKT

-562 CAPPKDSNWVPG
+562 CAPPKESNWVPG
-574 PILISSGMHIV
+574 PKLISSGMHLV

-591 MWKSLP
+591 MWKSQP

-626 KELQEHYIKNNMS
+626 KEIQDHYNKSNAS
-639 CNCNIIIDNSD
+639 CECSLNINNSD
-650 LHEDVQTNLIKYE
+650 LHENIQTNLVKHE
-663 CVFKKKKIKN
+663 CTFKKKYQKN
-673 ITTQNRSCKENMVSN
+673 KQNHFCKETLGTG
-688 CGMLKLPHKDGNHLN
+688 CGLVKLPHKNGNHLN

-714 KFSQNGL
+714 KFSQSGL
-721 SGKDSKAEHVIEISR
+721 SGKDSKAERIIEISR

-749 KQMVVWT
+749 GQIVVWT

-775 TRRAVERTWMTASN
+775 TRRAVEKTWMTASN

-801 MIQSPPGYSL
+801 MIQSPSGYCL

-830 YCGKEHGSTAFG
+830 FYGKEHGATAFG
-842 WMTLSGKKSNGT
+842 WMTLSGKKSDGT

-896 DLSAA
+896 DLSPSQA
-901 QAKQKAIAMFN
+901 QQKAVAMFN
-912 MTKGNRVYRL
+912 MTKGNRVYKLHR
-922 LDSVLPEVK
+922 SVLPEVK
-931 KREHSRNGAQELCVI
+931 KREHSRLSARELCTT
-946 YNMSVEQLFKK
+946 YNMSVDELFEK
-957 PVWSGGSESEMF
+957 PVWSGGSESAMF
-969 NSLEQIACSK
+969 NSLEQIACSEH
-979 QPKTPFLDSRLSR
+979 PKTPFLESRLSR

-1000 VDKYI
+1000 VEKFI

-1023 MLVCMRWLIHPT
+1023 MLVCMRWLIHPN
-1035 VRFSLSFHDE
+1035 VRFCLSFHDE
-1045 IRYLVPNEHRY
+1045 IRYVVPDEHRY

-1097 LRKDALS
+1097 LRKDATN
-1104 DCVTPSN
+1104 DGITPSN
-1111 PHGLSKGYGI
+1111 PHGLLKGYGV
-1121 PLGESLDIIK
+1121 PLGESLDIAK
-1131 AIELSGGNIGV
+1131 AIELSNGNIGV

-1152 DLKTEQKSNIL
+1152 KD
-1163 N
+1163 

>member
-1 MILIWLRLK
+1 
-10 TINYRI
+10 
-16 KVLCTCNARVLIVY
+16 
-30 ISAEMYWKRANVYYA
+30 MYWKRANVYYA
-45 QRVRGRIKYCTMP
+45 QCVRGRGKYCTVS
-58 KSPRPPNETTEL
+58 KFHRPEKINEL
-70 LVEKPREETSMAPN
+70 LAEKSREEETVVSDSLTK
-84 VLIKTPRLAS
+84 VPRLIPM
-94 VEGTE
+94 EKTE
-99 FRKNALNIQMLSANL
+99 FRKNPLNIQMLSANL
-114 YDQLFKELHHT
+114 YEQLFNESHTT
-125 DESVL
+125 DENVL
-130 RTALKG
+130 KMALNE
-136 LSKYNLP
+136 LSKYDLP
-143 STLDKMPDVEL
+143 STLHKVPDIEL
-154 QLPQIDGN
+154 QLPPLEGN
-162 IVDHFYKIGKEQSEP
+162 IVDHFYEIGKMQSEP
-177 YAVLMD
+177 YSILMN
-183 EFLKHPTPKMPK
+183 EFLKHRIPEMPK

-201 GWTRYGKDVEPCDFP
+201 GWTRYGKEIEPCDYP
-216 REKVMVFDVEVCC
+216 KEKVMIFDVEVCC

-255 SCNTRSGRY
+255 NCNTRSGRY

-280 SKEKSTEWTN
+280 SKEKITEWSN

-327 IAVSGIT
+327 IAISGIT
-334 SYQKALLKS
+334 SYQKTLLKS
-343 KDAIEN
+343 KDVIED
-349 ESWQQNSSLNSL
+349 ESWQQHSSLNSL
-361 NEVYKLYCKSELSK
+361 NEVYKLYCKAELSK
-375 NDRDIFVKGSLED
+375 SDRDTFVKGSLQD
-388 INNDFQNLMS
+388 INNDFQNLMT

-403 VKATT
+403 VRATT
-408 RVLEKLWPLF
+408 KVLRKLWPLF

-457 DMDIESKFLL
+457 DLDIESKFLL

-477 MYNDNYKK
+477 MYNDNYKR

-492 DWTSKPLKLKKVKK
+492 NWISKVLKLKKEKI
-506 KKPEITVENKPVE
+506 KKPEITVENKPIE
-519 PENIYEERF
+519 PEDIYEKRF
-528 LQLEEMFKSL
+528 FELEKMFKPL
-538 MATKE
+538 MATSE
-543 QMPIKT
+543 RLPLKT

-562 CAPPKDSNWVPG
+562 CAPPKDPHWVPG
-574 PILISSGMHIV
+574 PILISSGMHLV

-597 LHYVRGHGWGQLVP
+597 LHYVRGYGWGQLVP
-611 YDTDIDLPDAELVPL
+611 YETDIKLPDAELVPL
-626 KELQEHYIKNNMS
+626 KELKDHYIKSNVSCDCQIKINNTE
-639 CNCNIIIDNSD
+639 
-650 LHEDVQTNLIKYE
+650 LHESVQTNLVKYE
-663 CVFKKKKIKN
+663 CIFKKKNQRTVRNKP
-673 ITTQNRSCKENMVSN
+673 CKENLSTG

-721 SGKDSKAEHVIEISR
+721 SGKDSNAEHIIEISR

-749 KQMVVWT
+749 GQIVVWT
-756 DKLEGCG
+756 DKSKGYG

-775 TRRAVERTWMTASN
+775 TRRAVERTWMTAAN

-830 YCGKEHGSTAFG
+830 YYAKEHGATAFG
-842 WMTLSGKKSNGT
+842 WMTLSGRKSDGT
-854 DMHSAT
+854 DMHSTT

-896 DLSAA
+896 DLSPA

-912 MTKGNRVYRL
+912 MTKGNRIYKL
-922 LDSVLPEVK
+922 HDNVLPEVK
-931 KREHSRNGAQELCVI
+931 KREHSRLGAQELCTI
-946 YNMSVEQLFKK
+946 YNKSVDELFNK
-957 PVWSGGSESEMF
+957 PIWSGGSESAMF
-969 NSLEQIACSK
+969 NSLEQIACIK
-979 QPKTPFLDSRLSR
+979 QPKTPFLESRLSR
-992 ALEMNGID
+992 ALEMNGVDID
-1000 VDKYI
+1000 KFI

-1023 MLVCMRWLIHPT
+1023 MLVCMRWLIHPN
-1035 VRFSLSFHDE
+1035 VRFCLSFHDE
-1045 IRYLVPNEHRY
+1045 IRYLVPDEHRY

-1111 PHGLSKGYGI
+1111 PHGLFKGYGVPI
-1121 PLGESLDIIK
+1121 GESLDIIK
-1131 AIELSGGNIGV
+1131 AIELSGGNIGM

-1152 DLKTEQKSNIL
+1152 MKD
-1163 N
+1163 

>member
-1 MILIWLRLK
+1 
-10 TINYRI
+10 
-16 KVLCTCNARVLIVY
+16 
-30 ISAEMYWKRANVYYA
+30 MYWKRANVYYA
-45 QRVRGRIKYCTMP
+45 QCMRGRGNYCTVS
-58 KSPRPPNETTEL
+58 KLPRPANDAELMVEKSQEEPVTTEDTQTTRL
-70 LVEKPREETSMAPN
+70 
-84 VLIKTPRLAS
+84 PRLTPL
-94 VEGTE
+94 EKTE

-114 YDQLFKELHHT
+114 YEQLFNEPRLV
-125 DESVL
+125 DENVL
-130 RTALKG
+130 KKSLKD
-136 LSKYNLP
+136 LSKYKLP
-143 STLDKMPDVEL
+143 STLHKVPDVEL
-154 QLPQIDGN
+154 QLPPMEGN
-162 IVDHFYKIGKEQSEP
+162 IIEHFLKIGKEQSEP
-177 YAVLMD
+177 YSVLMD
-183 EFLKHPTPKMPK
+183 EFLKHGIPEMPK
-195 EWVFRE
+195 EWVFKE
-201 GWTRYGKDVEPCDFP
+201 GWTRYGKEIEPCDYP
-216 REKVMVFDVEVCC
+216 REKVMVFDIEVCC
-229 KEGDLPTLATAVTS
+229 TEGDLPTLATAVTS

-255 SCNTRSGRY
+255 SCNTRSGRN

-273 PLETSIK
+273 PLETSIN
-280 SKEKSTEWTN
+280 SKEKCNEWTN

-295 VGHHVA
+295 IGHHVA

-327 IAVSGIT
+327 VAISGIT
-334 SYQKALLKS
+334 SYQKTLLKS
-343 KDAIEN
+343 KDIIED
-349 ESWQQNSSLNSL
+349 ESWQQQSSLNSL

-375 NDRDIFVKGSLED
+375 SDREIFVKGSLKD
-388 INNDFQNLMS
+388 INNDFQNLMT

-408 RVLEKLWPLF
+408 HVLEKQWPLF

-434 GTSYLPVNSNWKR
+434 GTSYLPVNSNWNR

-457 DMDIESKFLL
+457 DLDIESKFLL

-492 DWTSKPLKLKKVKK
+492 NWTPKQLKLKKEKK
-506 KKPEITVENKPVE
+506 SKPDITVENKPIE
-519 PENIYEERF
+519 PEDIYEERF
-528 LQLEEMFKSL
+528 LKLKEMFKTVMSTSERL
-538 MATKE
+538 PLKL
-543 QMPIKT
+543 PY
-549 PHLAGYPEWYRKL
+549 LAGYPEWYRKL

-574 PILISSGMHIV
+574 PTLISSGMHLV

-591 MWKSLP
+591 MWKSQP
-597 LHYVRGHGWGQLVP
+597 LHYVRGHGWGQLLP
-611 YDTDIDLPDAELVPL
+611 YETDIKLPDAELVPL
-626 KELQEHYIKNNMS
+626 KELQDHFIDSNAS
-639 CNCNIIIDNSD
+639 CDCKIIINNSD
-650 LHEDVQTNLIKYE
+650 LYEDVQKNLVKYE
-663 CVFKKKKIKN
+663 CTFKKKRFRN
-673 ITTQNRSCKENMVSN
+673 AQSLPCKDNLVNS
-688 CGMLKLPHKDGNHLN
+688 CGMIKLPHKDGNHLN

-714 KFSQNGL
+714 KFSNNGL
-721 SGKDSKAEHVIEISR
+721 SGRDTKAERIIEISR

-749 KQMVVWT
+749 GQIVVWT
-756 DKLEGCG
+756 DKSEGCG

-775 TRRAVERTWMTASN
+775 TRRAVERTWMTAAN

-801 MIQSPPGYSL
+801 MIQSPSGYSL

-830 YCGKEHGSTAFG
+830 YYGKEHGATAFG
-842 WMTLSGKKSNGT
+842 WMTLSGRKSDGT

-896 DLSAA
+896 DLSHA

-912 MTKGNRVYRL
+912 MTKGNRIYKL
-922 LDSVLPEVK
+922 HDSVLPEVK
-931 KREHSRNGAQELCVI
+931 KREHSRLGAQELCNV
-946 YNMSVEQLFKK
+946 YNKSVEELFEK
-957 PVWSGGSESEMF
+957 PVWSGGSESAMF
-969 NSLEQIACSK
+969 NSLERIACSN
-979 QPKTPFLDSRLSR
+979 QPKTPFLESRLSR
-992 ALEMNGID
+992 ALEVSG
-1000 VDKYI
+1000 VDLDKFI

-1023 MLVCMRWLIHPT
+1023 MLVCMRWLIHPN
-1035 VRFSLSFHDE
+1035 VRFCLSFHDE

-1065 NLLVRAFCVKK
+1065 NLLVRAYCIKK
-1076 LGMTDLPQ
+1076 LGMTDIPQ
-1084 SVAFFSSVEVDTA
+1084 SIAFFSSVEVDTA
-1097 LRKDALS
+1097 LRKDSLS
-1104 DCVTPSN
+1104 DCITPSN
-1111 PHGLSKGYGI
+1111 PHGLSKGYGV

-1131 AIELSGGNIGV
+1131 AVELSGGNIGI
-1142 FKKKKRKTDK
+1142 FKKKKKKTDK
-1152 DLKTEQKSNIL
+1152 PTKQN
-1163 N
+1163 

>member
-1 MILIWLRLK
+1 
-10 TINYRI
+10 
-16 KVLCTCNARVLIVY
+16 
-30 ISAEMYWKRANVYYA
+30 MYWKRANVYYA
-45 QRVRGRIKYCTMP
+45 RCVRGRFKYCTVS
-58 KSPRPPNETTEL
+58 KSPRPVNEAEL
-70 LVEKPREETSMAPN
+70 FVEKTQNEPVIPDT
-84 VLIKTPRLAS
+84 LTKTPRLKP
-94 VEGTE
+94 VEKTE

-114 YDQLFKELHHT
+114 YDQLFNEPRLL
-125 DESVL
+125 DDNVL
-130 RTALKG
+130 RMALNE
-136 LSKYNLP
+136 LSKFDLP
-143 STLDKMPDVEL
+143 STLHKVPDVEL
-154 QLPQIDGN
+154 QLPPIEGN
-162 IVDHFYKIGKEQSEP
+162 IIDHFYKIGKMQSEP
-177 YAVLMD
+177 YSLLMD
-183 EFLKHPTPKMPK
+183 AFLKHTIPDIPK

-201 GWTRYGKDVEPCDFP
+201 GWTRYGKEIEPCDYP
-216 REKVMVFDVEVCC
+216 KEKVMIFDIEVCC
-229 KEGDLPTLATAVTS
+229 REGDLPTLATAVTS

-255 SCNTRSGRY
+255 NCNTRSGRY

-273 PLETSIK
+273 PLETSVK
-280 SKEKSTEWTN
+280 SKEKSNEWTN

-301 FDRARIMEQY
+301 FDRARVMEQY
-311 WLNRTALRFID
+311 WMNRTALRFID

-327 IAVSGIT
+327 VAISGIT
-334 SYQKALLKS
+334 SYQKTLLKS
-343 KDAIEN
+343 KDCIED
-349 ESWQQNSSLNSL
+349 ESWQQYSSLNSL
-361 NEVYKLYCKSELSK
+361 SEVYKLYCKSELSK
-375 NDRDIFVKGSLED
+375 SDRDIFVKGSLKD

-408 RVLEKLWPLF
+408 QVLRKLWPLF
-418 LERFPHP
+418 IERFPHP

-434 GTSYLPVNSNWKR
+434 GTSYLPVNSNWNR
-447 YLDTSNEIYE
+447 YLNTSNEIYE
-457 DMDIESKFLL
+457 DLDIESKFLL

-477 MYNDNYKK
+477 MFNSNYKK

-492 DWTSKPLKLKKVKK
+492 NWASKPLKLNKEKK
-506 KKPEITVENKPVE
+506 KKPEITVKNKPIE
-519 PENIYEERF
+519 PEDIYEERF
-528 LQLEEMFKSL
+528 LKLEEMFKPL
-538 MATKE
+538 MSTIE
-543 QMPIKT
+543 RMPLKT

-562 CAPPKDSNWVPG
+562 CAPPKDPNWVPG
-574 PILISSGMHIV
+574 PLLISSGMHLV

-611 YDTDIDLPDAELVPL
+611 YDTDIKLPDADLVPL
-626 KELQEHYIKNNMS
+626 NELHDHYRKSNISCDCKVIINNT
-639 CNCNIIIDNSD
+639 D
-650 LHEDVQTNLIKYE
+650 LHEDIQTNLVKYE
-663 CVFKKKKIKN
+663 CVFKNKN
-673 ITTQNRSCKENMVSN
+673 FRNVRNNKPCKENLSAG
-688 CGMLKLPHKDGNHLN
+688 CGLLKLPHKDGNHLN

-721 SGKDSKAEHVIEISR
+721 SGKDSKAERIIEISR

-744 RERVE
+744 KERVE
-749 KQMVVWT
+749 GQIVVWT
-756 DKLEGCG
+756 DKLEGYG

-775 TRRAVERTWMTASN
+775 TRRAVEKTWMTAAN

-830 YCGKEHGSTAFG
+830 YYGKEHGSTAFG
-842 WMTLSGKKSNGT
+842 WMTLSGKRSDST

-872 VLNYARIYGAGKPFS
+872 ILNYARIYGAGKPFS

-901 QAKQKAIAMFN
+901 QAKQKALAMFN
-912 MTKGNRVYRL
+912 MTKGKRVYKLRN
-922 LDSVLPEVK
+922 SVLPEVK
-931 KREHSRNGAQELCVI
+931 KREHSRIGAQELCSV
-946 YNMSVEQLFKK
+946 YNISVEELFEK
-957 PVWSGGSESEMF
+957 PVWSGGSESAMF
-969 NSLEQIACSK
+969 NSLEQIACSEH
-979 QPKTPFLDSRLSR
+979 PKTPFLESRLSR
-992 ALEMNGID
+992 ALEFDGVD
-1000 VDKYI
+1000 VDKFI

-1023 MLVCMRWLIHPT
+1023 MLVCMRWLIHPS

-1104 DCVTPSN
+1104 DCITPSN
-1111 PHGLSKGYGI
+1111 PHGLSKGYGV
-1121 PLGESLDIIK
+1121 PLGESLDILK
-1131 AIELSGGNIGV
+1131 AIELSGGQIGW
-1142 FKKKKRKTDK
+1142 FKKKKRKIDK
-1152 DLKTEQKSNIL
+1152 IND
-1163 N
+1163 

>member
-1 MILIWLRLK
+1 
-10 TINYRI
+10 
-16 KVLCTCNARVLIVY
+16 
-30 ISAEMYWKRANVYYA
+30 MYWKRANVYYA
-45 QRVRGRIKYCTMP
+45 PCLRGRFNYCTVS
-58 KSPRPPNETTEL
+58 KLPRPVNEAEL
-70 LVEKPREETSMAPN
+70 FVEKTQKEQVISDT
-84 VLIKTPRLAS
+84 LTKTPRLNP
-94 VEGTE
+94 VEKTE

-114 YDQLFKELHHT
+114 YDQLFN
-125 DESVL
+125 ESRHVDDNVL
-130 RTALKG
+130 RMALNE
-136 LSKYNLP
+136 LSKFDLP
-143 STLDKMPDVEL
+143 STLHKVPDVEL
-154 QLPQIDGN
+154 QLPPLEGN
-162 IVDHFYKIGKEQSEP
+162 IIDHFYKIGEMQSEP
-177 YAVLMD
+177 YSVLMD
-183 EFLKHPTPKMPK
+183 QFLKHTIPEVPT

-201 GWTRYGKDVEPCDFP
+201 GWTRYGKEIEPCDYP
-216 REKVMVFDVEVCC
+216 KEKVMIFDVEVCC
-229 KEGDLPTLATAVTS
+229 TEGDLPTLATAVTS
-243 EAWYSW
+243 DAWYSW

-273 PLETSIK
+273 PLETSVK

-295 VGHHVA
+295 IGHHVA
-301 FDRARIMEQY
+301 FDRARVLEQY
-311 WLNRTALRFID
+311 WMNRTALRFID

-327 IAVSGIT
+327 VAISGIT
-334 SYQKALLKS
+334 SYQKTLLKS
-343 KDAIEN
+343 KDVIED
-349 ESWQQNSSLNSL
+349 ESWQQYSSLNSL

-375 NDRDIFVKGSLED
+375 SERDIFVKGSLID

-398 YCAND
+398 YCAKD

-408 RVLEKLWPLF
+408 QVLTKLWPLF
-418 LERFPHP
+418 IERFPHP

-434 GTSYLPVNSNWKR
+434 GTSYLPVNSNWNR

-457 DMDIESKFLL
+457 DLDIESKFLL

-477 MYNDNYKK
+477 MYNNNYKK

-492 DWTSKPLKLKKVKK
+492 NWTPKQIKLKKEKK
-506 KKPEITVENKPVE
+506 KKPEITVQNKPIE

-528 LQLEEMFKSL
+528 LELEEMFKPL
-538 MATKE
+538 MATSE
-543 QMPIKT
+543 RMPLKT

-562 CAPPKDSNWVPG
+562 CAPPKDPNWVPG
-574 PILISSGMHIV
+574 PLLISSGMHLV

-597 LHYVRGHGWGQLVP
+597 LHYVRGNGWGQLVP
-611 YDTDIDLPDAELVPL
+611 YDTDITLPDSELVPL
-626 KELQEHYIKNNMS
+626 KELHDHYIKSNVSCDCKIVINNT
-639 CNCNIIIDNSD
+639 D
-650 LHEDVQTNLIKYE
+650 LHEDIQTNLVKYE
-663 CVFKKKKIKN
+663 CIFKNKKYRNKN
-673 ITTQNRSCKENMVSN
+673 SKPCKETLTTGS
-688 CGMLKLPHKDGNHLN
+688 GILKLPHKDGNHLN

-721 SGKDSKAEHVIEISR
+721 SGKDSKAERIIAISR

-744 RERVE
+744 KERVE
-749 KQMVVWT
+749 GQIVVWT
-756 DKLEGCG
+756 DKLEGYG

-775 TRRAVERTWMTASN
+775 TRRAVERTWMTAAN

-830 YCGKEHGSTAFG
+830 YYGKEHGATAFG
-842 WMTLSGKKSNGT
+842 WMTLSGKKSDST

-896 DLSAA
+896 DLSHA
-901 QAKQKAIAMFN
+901 QAKQKAVAMFN
-912 MTKGNRVYRL
+912 VTKGNRVYHL
-922 LDSVLPEVK
+922 HDSVLPEVR
-931 KREHSRNGAQELCVI
+931 KREHSRSGAQELCSI
-946 YNMSVEQLFKK
+946 YNMSVEELFEK
-957 PVWSGGSESEMF
+957 PVWSGGSESAMF
-969 NSLEQIACSK
+969 NSLEQIACSD
-979 QPKTPFLDSRLSR
+979 QPKTPFLESRLSR
-992 ALEMNGID
+992 ALEYDG
-1000 VDKYI
+1000 VDKDKFI

-1023 MLVCMRWLIHPT
+1023 MLVCMRWLIHPS

-1045 IRYLVPNEHRY
+1045 IRYLVPNDHRY

-1111 PHGLSKGYGI
+1111 PHGLSKGYGV
-1121 PLGESLDIIK
+1121 PLGESLDILK
-1131 AIELSGGNIGV
+1131 AIELSGGQIGM
-1142 FKKKKRKTDK
+1142 FKKKKKRTDK
-1152 DLKTEQKSNIL
+1152 L
-1163 N
+1163 ND

>member
-1 MILIWLRLK
+1 
-10 TINYRI
+10 
-16 KVLCTCNARVLIVY
+16 
-30 ISAEMYWKRANVYYA
+30 MYWKRVNVRYA
-45 QRVRGRIKYCTMP
+45 QCVRGGGRVEYCTVS
-58 KSPRPPNETTEL
+58 KSPRPAMETEMIVDNSPERTA
-70 LVEKPREETSMAPN
+70 VSNVSPRS
-84 VLIKTPRLAS
+84 PRLTPL
-94 VEGTE
+94 EKTE

-114 YDQLFKELHHT
+114 YDQLFNEPRRV
-125 DESVL
+125 DENVL
-130 RTALKG
+130 RTALNE
-136 LSKYNLP
+136 LSRYDLP
-143 STLDKMPDVEL
+143 SALHKVPDVEL
-154 QLPQIDGN
+154 QLPPIEGN
-162 IVDHFYKIGKEQSEP
+162 IVDHFQAIGKMQSEP

-183 EFLKHPTPKMPK
+183 EFLERGIPEMPK

-201 GWTRYGKDVEPCDFP
+201 GWTRYGKEIEPCDHP
-216 REKVMVFDVEVCC
+216 REKVMIFDVEVCC

-255 SCNTRSGRY
+255 GCNTRSGRN
-264 LGYSCKDLI
+264 LGYTCKDLI
-273 PLETSIK
+273 PLETSVR
-280 SKEKSTEWTN
+280 SKEKSTEWTD

-327 IAVSGIT
+327 VAISGIT
-334 SYQKALLKS
+334 SYQKTLLKS
-343 KDAIEN
+343 KDTIED
-349 ESWQQNSSLNSL
+349 EPWQHYSSLNSL
-361 NEVYKLYCKSELSK
+361 NEVYKLYCKAELSK
-375 NDRDIFVKGSLED
+375 SDRDIFVKGSLND
-388 INNDFQNLMS
+388 ISNDFQNLMS

-408 RVLEKLWPLF
+408 HVLQKLWPMF

-457 DMDIESKFLL
+457 DLDIESKFLL
-467 SQQANQACQL
+467 AQQANQACQL
-477 MYNDNYKK
+477 MYNDNFKN

-492 DWTSKPLKLKKVKK
+492 DWAPKLLKLKQEKK
-506 KKPEITVENKPVE
+506 KKPDITVENNPIE
-519 PENIYEERF
+519 PEDVYEERF
-528 LQLEEMFKSL
+528 LKLEEMFKPL
-538 MATKE
+538 MATSAR
-543 QMPIKT
+543 MPLKT
-549 PHLAGYPEWYRKL
+549 PYLAGYPEWYRKL
-562 CAPPKDSNWVPG
+562 CAPPKDPNWVPG
-574 PILISSGMHIV
+574 PTLISSGMHLV

-611 YDTDIDLPDAELVPL
+611 YDTNIKLPDAELVPL
-626 KELQEHYIKNNMS
+626 KELQEYYIKSNAS
-639 CNCNIIIDNSD
+639 CDCEIIINNSE
-650 LHEDVQTNLIKYE
+650 LHEEVQKNLVKYE
-663 CVFKKKKIKN
+663 CIFKKKKFRN
-673 ITTQNRSCKENMVSN
+673 VQSGPCKENMTTG

-714 KFSQNGL
+714 KFSKNGL
-721 SGKDSKAEHVIEISR
+721 SGKDSKAERIIEISR

-749 KQMVVWT
+749 GQIVVWT
-756 DKLEGCG
+756 DKSEGYG

-775 TRRAVERTWMTASN
+775 TRRAVERTWMTAAN

-830 YCGKEHGSTAFG
+830 YYGKEHGATAFG
-842 WMTLSGKKSNGT
+842 WMTLSGKKSDGT

-896 DLSAA
+896 DLTPT

-912 MTKGNRVYRL
+912 MTKGNRL
-922 LDSVLPEVK
+922 FKLHDSVLPEVK
-931 KREHSRNGAQELCVI
+931 KREHTRFGAQELCTI
-946 YNMSVEQLFKK
+946 YNKSIEELFEK
-957 PVWSGGSESEMF
+957 PAWSGGSESAMF
-969 NSLEQIACSK
+969 NSLEKIACS
-979 QPKTPFLDSRLSR
+979 QEPKTPFLESRLSR
-992 ALEMNGID
+992 ALEMKGED
-1000 VDKYI
+1000 VDKFI

-1023 MLVCMRWLIHPT
+1023 MLVCMRWLIHPN
-1035 VRFSLSFHDE
+1035 VRFCLSFHDE
-1045 IRYLVPNEHRY
+1045 IRYLVPDEHRY

-1065 NLLVRAFCVKK
+1065 NLLVRAFCVQK

-1111 PHGLSKGYGI
+1111 SHGLSKGYGV
-1121 PLGESLDIIK
+1121 PLGESLDVLK
-1131 AIELSGGNIGV
+1131 AIELSGGNIGM

-1152 DLKTEQKSNIL
+1152 LKD
-1163 N
+1163 

>member
-1 MILIWLRLK
+1 
-10 TINYRI
+10 
-16 KVLCTCNARVLIVY
+16 
-30 ISAEMYWKRANVYYA
+30 MYWKRARVYYA
-45 QRVRGRIKYCTMP
+45 QCVPNRYSTVS
-58 KSPRPPNETTEL
+58 KSPRPVNETEMI
-70 LVEKPREETSMAPN
+70 VENPREQTVMSDK
-84 VLIKTPRLAS
+84 LTRTPRLMPIDK
-94 VEGTE
+94 TE

-114 YDQLFKELHHT
+114 YEQLFNEPHHT
-125 DESVL
+125 NEDVL
-130 RTALKG
+130 KMSLKE
-136 LSKYNLP
+136 LSKYDLP
-143 STLDKMPDVEL
+143 SILHKVPDVEL
-154 QLPQIDGN
+154 QLPPIEGN
-162 IVDHFYKIGKEQSEP
+162 IIDHFYKIAKLQSDP
-177 YAVLMD
+177 YAILMD
-183 EFLKHPTPKMPK
+183 EFLKHEIPAMPK
-195 EWVFRE
+195 TWVFRE
-201 GWTRYGKDVEPCDFP
+201 GWTRYCGNKCEPCDYP
-216 REKVMVFDVEVCC
+216 KEKVIIFDIEVCC
-229 KEGDLPTLATAVTS
+229 TEGDLPTLATAVTS

-249 VSKDLI
+249 TSKDLI
-255 SCNTRSGRY
+255 NCNTRSGRN
-264 LGYSCKDLI
+264 LGYLCKDLI
-273 PLETSIK
+273 PLETSIN

-295 VGHHVA
+295 IGHHVA
-301 FDRARIMEQY
+301 FDRSRIMEQY
-311 WLNRTALRFID
+311 WLSRTALRFID

-327 IAVSGIT
+327 VAISGIT
-334 SYQKALLKS
+334 SYQKTLLKS
-343 KDAIEN
+343 KDTIED
-349 ESWQQNSSLNSL
+349 ESWQQYSSLNSL

-375 NDRDIFVKGSLED
+375 SDREIFVKGSLKD
-388 INNDFQNLMS
+388 INSDFQNLMT

-408 RVLEKLWPLF
+408 QVLKKLWPMF

-434 GTSYLPVNSNWKR
+434 GTSYLPVNSNWNR
-447 YLDTSNEIYE
+447 YLNTSNEIYE
-457 DMDIESKFLL
+457 DLDIESKFLL

-492 DWTSKPLKLKKVKK
+492 NWISKELKLKKEKK
-506 KKPEITVENKPVE
+506 KKKEITVENKPIE
-519 PENIYEERF
+519 PIDIYEERF
-528 LQLEEMFKSL
+528 LKLEETFKPL
-538 MATKE
+538 METRERIPLKA
-543 QMPIKT
+543 

-574 PILISSGMHIV
+574 PVLISSGMHLV

-591 MWKSLP
+591 MWKALP

-611 YDTDIDLPDAELVPL
+611 YDTDIKLPDAELVPI
-626 KELQEHYIKNNMS
+626 KELKDHYDKSNAS
-639 CNCNIIIDNSD
+639 CDCKIVINNSD
-650 LHEDVQTNLIKYE
+650 LHEDVQTNLVKYE
-663 CVFKKKKIKN
+663 CTFKTKKFRN
-673 ITTQNRSCKENMVSN
+673 IECQPCKQNLATG
-688 CGMLKLPHKDGNHLN
+688 CGTLKLPHKDGNHLN

-721 SGKDSKAEHVIEISR
+721 SGKDSKAERIIEISR

-749 KQMVVWT
+749 GQIVVWT
-756 DKLEGCG
+756 DKSEGFG

-775 TRRAVERTWMTASN
+775 TRRAVERTWMTAAN

-801 MIQSPPGYSL
+801 MIQSPDGYSL

-830 YCGKEHGSTAFG
+830 YYGKEHGATAFG
-842 WMTLSGKKSNGT
+842 WMTLSGRKSDCT

-872 VLNYARIYGAGKPFS
+872 VLNYARIYGAGKPFA

-896 DLSAA
+896 DLSPT

-922 LDSVLPEVK
+922 RDSVLPEIE
-931 KREHSRNGAQELCVI
+931 KRDHTRRVAQELCAI
-946 YNMSVEQLFKK
+946 YNMSVTELFEK
-957 PVWSGGSESEMF
+957 PAWKGGSESAMF
-969 NSLEQIACSK
+969 NSLEQIACSA

-992 ALEMNGID
+992 ALEMNGED
-1000 VDKYI
+1000 VDKFI

-1023 MLVCMRWLIHPT
+1023 MLVCMRWLIHPN
-1035 VRFSLSFHDE
+1035 VRFCLSFHDE

-1111 PHGLSKGYGI
+1111 PHGLSKGYGV

-1131 AIELSGGNIGV
+1131 AIELSGGNIGI
-1142 FKKKKRKTDK
+1142 FKKKKKK
-1152 DLKTEQKSNIL
+1152 N
-1163 N
+1163 

>member
-1 MILIWLRLK
+1 
-10 TINYRI
+10 
-16 KVLCTCNARVLIVY
+16 
-30 ISAEMYWKRANVYYA
+30 
-45 QRVRGRIKYCTMP
+45 
-58 KSPRPPNETTEL
+58 
-70 LVEKPREETSMAPN
+70 
-84 VLIKTPRLAS
+84 
-94 VEGTE
+94 
-99 FRKNALNIQMLSANL
+99 MLSANL
-114 YDQLFKELHHT
+114 YNQLFNDHRRVDDNGIRVALKELAKF
-125 DESVL
+125 D
-130 RTALKG
+130 
-136 LSKYNLP
+136 LP
-143 STLDKMPDVEL
+143 STLHKMPDVEL
-154 QLPQIDGN
+154 QLPPLEGN
-162 IVDHFYKIGKEQSEP
+162 VVDHFYKIGKQQSEP
-177 YAVLMD
+177 YSVLMD
-183 EFLKHPTPKMPK
+183 EFLKRTIPEMPN
-195 EWVFRE
+195 EWVFKE
-201 GWTRYGKDVEPCDFP
+201 GWTRYGKEIESCDYP
-216 REKVMVFDVEVCC
+216 KESVMIFDVEVCC

-255 SCNTRSGRY
+255 NCNTRSGRY
-264 LGYSCKDLI
+264 LRYSCKDLI

-280 SKEKSTEWTN
+280 CKEKSTEWTN

-334 SYQKALLKS
+334 SYQKTLLKS
-343 KDAIEN
+343 KDTVEV
-349 ESWQQNSSLNSL
+349 ESWQQQSSLNSL
-361 NEVYKLYCKSELSK
+361 NEVYKLYCKAELSK
-375 NDRDIFVKGSLED
+375 TDRDIFVKGSLKD

-398 YCAND
+398 YCAKD
-403 VKATT
+403 VIATT
-408 RVLEKLWPLF
+408 QVLTKLWPLF

-425 VTLAGILEL
+425 VTLSGILEL
-434 GTSYLPVNSNWKR
+434 GTSYLPVNSNWNR

-457 DMDIESKFLL
+457 DLDIESKFLL

-477 MYNDNYKK
+477 MYNDNYKR

-492 DWTSKPLKLKKVKK
+492 DWTPKQLKLKKEKK
-506 KKPEITVENKPVE
+506 KKPEITVANKPTE
-519 PENIYEERF
+519 SEGIYEERF
-528 LQLEEMFKSL
+528 VKLEEKFRSL

-543 QMPIKT
+543 RLPVKT
-549 PHLAGYPEWYRKL
+549 PHLAGYPQWYRKL
-562 CAPPKDSNWVPG
+562 CAPPKEPNWVPG
-574 PILISSGMHIV
+574 PQLISSGMHLV

-611 YDTDIDLPDAELVPL
+611 YDTDIKLPDAELVPL
-626 KELQEHYIKNNMS
+626 QELYNHYMNSHAS
-639 CNCNIIIDNSD
+639 CDCEIRIHNSD
-650 LHEDVQTNLIKYE
+650 LHEAVQTSLVKYE
-663 CVFKKKKIKN
+663 CIFKKKN
-673 ITTQNRSCKENMVSN
+673 YRNLRNRSCKESLVTG
-688 CGMLKLPHKDGNHLN
+688 CGVLKLPHKNGNHLN
-703 VGNPLARDFLN
+703 VGNPLARDFLS

-721 SGKDSKAEHVIEISR
+721 SGKDSKAERIIEISR

-749 KQMVVWT
+749 GQIVVWPNKT
-756 DKLEGCG
+756 EEYG

-775 TRRAVERTWMTASN
+775 TRRAVEKTWMTATN
-789 AIDERVGSELRS
+789 AVDERVGSELRS

-830 YCGKEHGSTAFG
+830 FCGKEHGATAFG
-842 WMTLSGKKSNGT
+842 WMTLSGRKSDGT

-896 DLSAA
+896 DLSSA
-901 QAKQKAIAMFN
+901 QAKQKAITMFN
-912 MTKGNRVYRL
+912 MTKGNRVYKL
-922 LDSVLPEVK
+922 HDSVLPEVR
-931 KREHSRNGAQELCVI
+931 KRKHSRLGVQELC
-946 YNMSVEQLFKK
+946 SVYKMNVDELFEN
-957 PVWSGGSESEMF
+957 PVWSGGSESAMF
-969 NSLEQIACSK
+969 NSLERIACSK
-979 QPKTPFLDSRLSR
+979 RPTTPFLESRLSR
-992 ALEMNGID
+992 ALEMNDVD
-1000 VDKYI
+1000 VDKFV

-1023 MLVCMRWLIHPT
+1023 MLVCMRWLIHPS
-1035 VRFSLSFHDE
+1035 VRFCLSFHDE

-1065 NLLVRAFCVKK
+1065 NLLVRAFCVQK

-1097 LRKDALS
+1097 LRKDALN

-1111 PHGLSKGYGI
+1111 PHGLSKGYGV

-1131 AIELSGGNIGV
+1131 AIELADGNIGA
-1142 FKKKKRKTDK
+1142 FKKKKKK
-1152 DLKTEQKSNIL
+1152 N
-1163 N
+1163 